1 MDKYEYKVRLQ
12 EIKDLIAKGEYV
24 EAASIADTIDWTR
37 VKSVMML
44 CTISDL
50 YKINRRLEDARDLL
64 LLAYDRY
71 PGGRSIVYSLCELF
85 IKMGDVVQAVEYY
98 KEFVQIAP
106 KDTGRYILQYK
117 LYEAQD
123 VSIEER
129 IEVLKELK
137 SKEYTEKWAYELA
150 YLYHRI
156 GLATKC
162 VEECD
167 ELILWFGEGRYVMK
181 AMELKML
188 HEPLTPSQEEKYAE
202 MKGEIVRQKAAEET
216 GEVYPEAPE
225 EEKPEEEVDE
235 SPTKEI
241 LMSDPDDIQVKVMNV
256 GQYDTI
262 NMQKELAANMK
273 ELWDQKTDK
282 EPEAEGDTDLQETKR
297 LDSLAD
303 ALEDFTMAE
312 TKVIETD
319 AVKEALNQPEEQG
332 EVFFGETSE
341 MTPVSVE
348 DGASEITEETLEQP
362 MEAEI
367 LPEEASF
374 DDTITAATEEP
385 DEEAASTAA
394 QTASGADET
403 GIAQAASA
411 AGMNASVSVG
421 EENVSAADLNV
432 SASAAENAEA
442 ISDVEAP
449 AQDGQGTVS
458 ETAAPKE
465 EIQEEITKEEEPET
479 VVLPTREIEEHIN
492 AQPAM
497 KPRIAATI
505 DPHKPLPEGMEKML
519 GMEYDGQISMVVP
532 EAEQVEKQITG
543 QISLEDVLAEWER
556 VKKENEQKRMEEVQ
570 QHILQQTGAMFT
582 EFEAATRDGLLEK
595 LEKGKTIP
603 ADEVEELEEY
613 QEPGQEDG
621 EDYEEPAG
629 QDEFLDESY
638 DDYEEPVE
646 NAEEYTGEE
655 DAFAEEAGEYAED
668 EAFDEDEAG
677 DYVEPVEAAEAE
689 EEFYE
694 EDADTADETDA
705 DDFEDAENDFDAD
718 DAEATGEGADEE
730 AAYETEADA
739 DEEAAEDINADSKAN
754 DKTAGKAGTDTD
766 AEDIDADGETA
777 EDEGADSETAEEAGT
792 DDAQDTETDAADAK
806 ETDAEPAE
814 EASADKA
821 DRKNVSRDAAAKGKK
836 APGQKNGKP
845 VRKAGGKE
853 QGRRLTAEEKEL
865 FGSYLQNKHTR
876 EQILNAIDKI
886 SLAAYTGNIILTGEE
901 GMDTL
906 TLAKKLMKEVQQTD
920 SNFSGK
926 IAKISSES
934 LNKKG
939 IAPVFDRIVNGAL
952 IIQKANKLTDD
963 SVKDMQKAMNQE
975 HKGMIVIL
983 EDTKGG
989 AHKLLKKHPEL
1000 KELFNIE
1007 IHVEALD
1014 NDSLVSYGR
1023 KYAEEQEYGMDEMG
1037 VLALHTCIAERQ
1049 TIDHIVTIEEVK
1061 DIIDDA
1067 IQHANKKT
1075 LGHFFDIIV
1084 AKRYDE
1090 EDRIILRENDFR

>member
-24 EAASIADTIDWTR
+24 EAASIADTIDWTK

-137 SKEYTEKWAYELA
+137 SKEYIEKWAYELA

-202 MKGEIVRQKAAEET
+202 MKGEIVRQKAAEEA
-216 GEVYPEAPE
+216 GEVYPETPE

-241 LMSDPDDIQVKVMNV
+241 LTSDPDDIQVKVMNV

-319 AVKEALNQPEEQG
+319 AVKEALNQSEEQG

-341 MTPVSVE
+341 MTPVSAE
-348 DGASEITEETLEQP
+348 ESSAEITEETLEQP
-362 MEAEI
+362 MEAPVQSGQSTV
-367 LPEEASF
+367 PEA
-374 DDTITAATEEP
+374 
-385 DEEAASTAA
+385 
-394 QTASGADET
+394 
-403 GIAQAASA
+403 
-411 AGMNASVSVG
+411 
-421 EENVSAADLNV
+421 
-432 SASAAENAEA
+432 
-442 ISDVEAP
+442 
-449 AQDGQGTVS
+449 
-458 ETAAPKE
+458 AAPKAE
-465 EIQEEITKEEEPET
+465 EPQEEAPQVEEPQEEELQEEALQEEEEPET
-479 VVLPTREIEEHIN
+479 VVLPAREIEEHIN
-492 AQPAM
+492 AQPVM

-603 ADEVEELEEY
+603 TDEVEELEEY
-613 QEPGQEDG
+613 QEPAQEDG
-621 EDYEEPAG
+621 EDYEEPAE

-646 NAEEYTGEE
+646 NTEEYTEESEAIDADIEVEKEPDAAAADTEVEEEPDAAAADIEVEEEPDAADTEAEGE
-655 DAFAEEAGEYAED
+655 AAEEAVDDAASDTEVGE
-668 EAFDEDEAG
+668 EADATEA
-677 DYVEPVEAAEAE
+677 AAEAV
-689 EEFYE
+689 
-694 EDADTADETDA
+694 EDDVKDAETDA
-705 DDFEDAENDFDAD
+705 
-718 DAEATGEGADEE
+718 
-730 AAYETEADA
+730 
-739 DEEAAEDINADSKAN
+739 
-754 DKTAGKAGTDTD
+754 
-766 AEDIDADGETA
+766 
-777 EDEGADSETAEEAGT
+777 
-792 DDAQDTETDAADAK
+792 
-806 ETDAEPAE
+806 
-814 EASADKA
+814 
-821 DRKNVSRDAAAKGKK
+821 VAKGKK
-836 APGQKNGKP
+836 APGQKKGKP
-845 VRKAGGKE
+845 VRKAGKE

-952 IIQKANKLTDD
+952 IIQKANKLSDD
-963 SVKDMQKAMNQE
+963 SVKDMQKVMNQE

-1067 IQHANKKT
+1067 IQHANRKT

>member
-137 SKEYTEKWAYELA
+137 SKEYIEKWAYELA

-202 MKGEIVRQKAAEET
+202 MKGEIVRQKAAEEA
-216 GEVYPEAPE
+216 GEVYPETPE

-241 LMSDPDDIQVKVMNV
+241 LTSDPDDIQVKVMNV

-319 AVKEALNQPEEQG
+319 AVKEALNQSEEQG

-341 MTPVSVE
+341 MTPVSAE
-348 DGASEITEETLEQP
+348 ESSAEITEETLEQP

-367 LPEEASF
+367 LPKEASF
-374 DDTITAATEEP
+374 DDNITAATEEP
-385 DEEAASTAA
+385 E
-394 QTASGADET
+394 Q
-403 GIAQAASA
+403 
-411 AGMNASVSVG
+411 V
-421 EENVSAADLNV
+421 
-432 SASAAENAEA
+432 
-442 ISDVEAP
+442 
-449 AQDGQGTVS
+449 GQGTAS
-458 ETAAPKE
+458 ETTAPKAE
-465 EIQEEITKEEEPET
+465 EIREEITEEEEPET
-479 VVLPTREIEEHIN
+479 VVLPTKEIEEHIN

-603 ADEVEELEEY
+603 TDEVEELEEY
-613 QEPGQEDG
+613 QEPAQEDG
-621 EDYEEPAG
+621 EDYEDSAE

-646 NAEEYTGEE
+646 NTEEYMEE
-655 DAFAEEAGEYAED
+655 SEAINAD
-668 EAFDEDEAG
+668 T
-677 DYVEPVEAAEAE
+677 EAE
-689 EEFYE
+689 EEP
-694 EDADTADETDA
+694 
-705 DDFEDAENDFDAD
+705 
-718 DAEATGEGADEE
+718 
-730 AAYETEADA
+730 
-739 DEEAAEDINADSKAN
+739 
-754 DKTAGKAGTDTD
+754 
-766 AEDIDADGETA
+766 
-777 EDEGADSETAEEAGT
+777 
-792 DDAQDTETDAADAK
+792 DAADADI
-806 ETDAEPAE
+806 EVEEEPDAADADIEVEEEPDTADAEAEGEAAE
-814 EASADKA
+814 EAVDDTAAEKA
-821 DRKNVSRDAAAKGKK
+821 GTEEPDAADADTEVGEEPDATAADTEAGEEADATEAAAEAVEDDVKDAETDAKGKK
-836 APGQKNGKP
+836 APGQKKGKP
-845 VRKAGGKE
+845 VRKAGKE

-952 IIQKANKLTDD
+952 IIQKANKLSDD
-963 SVKDMQKAMNQE
+963 SVKDMQKVMNQE

-983 EDTKGG
+983 EDTRGG

-1007 IHVEALD
+1007 IYVEALD

-1067 IQHANKKT
+1067 IQHANRKT

>member
-24 EAASIADTIDWTR
+24 EAASIADTIDWTK

-137 SKEYTEKWAYELA
+137 SKEYIEKWAYELA

-202 MKGEIVRQKAAEET
+202 MKGEMVRQKAAEEA

-241 LMSDPDDIQVKVMNV
+241 LTSDPDDIQVKVMNV

-319 AVKEALNQPEEQG
+319 AVKEALNQSEEQG

-341 MTPVSVE
+341 MTPVSAE
-348 DGASEITEETLEQP
+348 ESSAEITEETLEQP

-367 LPEEASF
+367 LPKEASF
-374 DDTITAATEEP
+374 DDNITAATEEP
-385 DEEAASTAA
+385 E
-394 QTASGADET
+394 Q
-403 GIAQAASA
+403 
-411 AGMNASVSVG
+411 V
-421 EENVSAADLNV
+421 
-432 SASAAENAEA
+432 
-442 ISDVEAP
+442 
-449 AQDGQGTVS
+449 GQGTAS
-458 ETAAPKE
+458 ETTAPKAE
-465 EIQEEITKEEEPET
+465 EIREEITEEEEPET
-479 VVLPTREIEEHIN
+479 VVLPTKEIEEHIN

-603 ADEVEELEEY
+603 TDEVEELEEY
-613 QEPGQEDG
+613 YEPAQEDG
-621 EDYEEPAG
+621 ENYEELAE
-629 QDEFLDESY
+629 QDEFLDDSY

-646 NAEEYTGEE
+646 NTEEYTEEPDTAATEAEGE
-655 DAFAEEAGEYAED
+655 AAEEAVDDAAADIEVEEEPDAADTEAE
-668 EAFDEDEAG
+668 G
-677 DYVEPVEAAEAE
+677 EAAEEAADDAAADIEVE
-689 EEFYE
+689 EEP
-694 EDADTADETDA
+694 DTADAAAEAVEDDVKDAETDA
-705 DDFEDAENDFDAD
+705 
-718 DAEATGEGADEE
+718 
-730 AAYETEADA
+730 
-739 DEEAAEDINADSKAN
+739 
-754 DKTAGKAGTDTD
+754 
-766 AEDIDADGETA
+766 
-777 EDEGADSETAEEAGT
+777 
-792 DDAQDTETDAADAK
+792 
-806 ETDAEPAE
+806 
-814 EASADKA
+814 
-821 DRKNVSRDAAAKGKK
+821 VAKGKK
-836 APGQKNGKP
+836 APGQKKGKP
-845 VRKAGGKE
+845 VRKAGKE

-952 IIQKANKLTDD
+952 IIQKANKLSDD
-963 SVKDMQKAMNQE
+963 SVKDMQKVMNQE

-1067 IQHANKKT
+1067 IQHANRKT

>member
-24 EAASIADTIDWTR
+24 EAASIADTIDWTK

-137 SKEYTEKWAYELA
+137 SKEYIEKWAYELA

-202 MKGEIVRQKAAEET
+202 MKGEIVRQKAAEEA

-241 LMSDPDDIQVKVMNV
+241 LTSDPDDIQVKVMNV

-282 EPEAEGDTDLQETKR
+282 EPEAEGDTDLRETKR

-319 AVKEALNQPEEQG
+319 AVKEALNQSEEQG

-341 MTPVSVE
+341 MTPVSAE
-348 DGASEITEETLEQP
+348 ESSAEITEETLEQP
-362 MEAEI
+362 MEAPVQSGQSTV
-367 LPEEASF
+367 PEA
-374 DDTITAATEEP
+374 
-385 DEEAASTAA
+385 
-394 QTASGADET
+394 
-403 GIAQAASA
+403 
-411 AGMNASVSVG
+411 
-421 EENVSAADLNV
+421 
-432 SASAAENAEA
+432 
-442 ISDVEAP
+442 
-449 AQDGQGTVS
+449 
-458 ETAAPKE
+458 AAPKAE
-465 EIQEEITKEEEPET
+465 EKQEAEEPQEEEPET
-479 VVLPTREIEEHIN
+479 VGLPAREIEEHIN
-492 AQPAM
+492 AQPVM

-603 ADEVEELEEY
+603 TDEVEELEEY
-613 QEPGQEDG
+613 YEPAQEDG
-621 EDYEEPAG
+621 ENYEEPAE

-646 NAEEYTGEE
+646 NTEEYTEE
-655 DAFAEEAGEYAED
+655 SEAIDAD
-668 EAFDEDEAG
+668 T
-677 DYVEPVEAAEAE
+677 EAE
-689 EEFYE
+689 EEP
-694 EDADTADETDA
+694 
-705 DDFEDAENDFDAD
+705 
-718 DAEATGEGADEE
+718 
-730 AAYETEADA
+730 
-739 DEEAAEDINADSKAN
+739 
-754 DKTAGKAGTDTD
+754 
-766 AEDIDADGETA
+766 
-777 EDEGADSETAEEAGT
+777 
-792 DDAQDTETDAADAK
+792 DAADADI
-806 ETDAEPAE
+806 EVEEEPNAADADTEVEEEPDAT
-814 EASADKA
+814 
-821 DRKNVSRDAAAKGKK
+821 DAAAEAVEDDVKDAETEAVVKDKK
-836 APGQKNGKP
+836 APGQKKDKP
-845 VRKAGGKE
+845 VRKAGKE

-952 IIQKANKLTDD
+952 IIQKANKLSDD
-963 SVKDMQKAMNQE
+963 SVKDMQKVMNQE

-983 EDTKGG
+983 EDTRGG

-1067 IQHANKKT
+1067 IQHANRKT

>member
-24 EAASIADTIDWTR
+24 EAASIADTIDWTK

-137 SKEYTEKWAYELA
+137 SKEYIEKWAYELA

-202 MKGEIVRQKAAEET
+202 MKGEIVRQKAAEEA

-241 LMSDPDDIQVKVMNV
+241 LTSDPDDIQVKVMNV

-319 AVKEALNQPEEQG
+319 AVKEALNQSEEQG

-341 MTPVSVE
+341 MTPVSAE
-348 DGASEITEETLEQP
+348 ESSAEITEETLEQP
-362 MEAEI
+362 MEAPVQSGQSTV
-367 LPEEASF
+367 PEA
-374 DDTITAATEEP
+374 
-385 DEEAASTAA
+385 
-394 QTASGADET
+394 
-403 GIAQAASA
+403 
-411 AGMNASVSVG
+411 
-421 EENVSAADLNV
+421 
-432 SASAAENAEA
+432 
-442 ISDVEAP
+442 
-449 AQDGQGTVS
+449 
-458 ETAAPKE
+458 AAPKAE
-465 EIQEEITKEEEPET
+465 EKQEEEPQEEEPQT
-479 VVLPTREIEEHIN
+479 VVLPAREIEEHIN
-492 AQPAM
+492 AQPVM

-603 ADEVEELEEY
+603 TDEVEELEEY
-613 QEPGQEDG
+613 YEPAQEDG
-621 EDYEEPAG
+621 ENYEEPAE

-646 NAEEYTGEE
+646 NTEEYTEE
-655 DAFAEEAGEYAED
+655 SEAIDAD
-668 EAFDEDEAG
+668 T
-677 DYVEPVEAAEAE
+677 EAE
-689 EEFYE
+689 EEPDATDAAAE
-694 EDADTADETDA
+694 AVEDDVKDAETDA
-705 DDFEDAENDFDAD
+705 VVKD
-718 DAEATGEGADEE
+718 
-730 AAYETEADA
+730 
-739 DEEAAEDINADSKAN
+739 
-754 DKTAGKAGTDTD
+754 
-766 AEDIDADGETA
+766 
-777 EDEGADSETAEEAGT
+777 
-792 DDAQDTETDAADAK
+792 
-806 ETDAEPAE
+806 
-814 EASADKA
+814 
-821 DRKNVSRDAAAKGKK
+821 KK
-836 APGQKNGKP
+836 APGQKKGKP
-845 VRKAGGKE
+845 VRKAGKE
-853 QGRRLTAEEKEL
+853 QGRKLTAEEKEL

-952 IIQKANKLTDD
+952 IIQKANKLSDD
-963 SVKDMQKAMNQE
+963 SVKDMQKVMNQE

-1067 IQHANKKT
+1067 IQHANRKT

>member
-24 EAASIADTIDWTR
+24 EAASIADTIDWTK

-137 SKEYTEKWAYELA
+137 SKEYIEKWAYELA

-319 AVKEALNQPEEQG
+319 AVKEALNQSEEKG

-341 MTPVSVE
+341 MTPVSAE
-348 DGASEITEETLEQP
+348 KSSAEITEETLEQP
-362 MEAEI
+362 MEVPVQSGQSTV
-367 LPEEASF
+367 PEA
-374 DDTITAATEEP
+374 
-385 DEEAASTAA
+385 
-394 QTASGADET
+394 
-403 GIAQAASA
+403 
-411 AGMNASVSVG
+411 
-421 EENVSAADLNV
+421 
-432 SASAAENAEA
+432 
-442 ISDVEAP
+442 
-449 AQDGQGTVS
+449 
-458 ETAAPKE
+458 AAPKAE
-465 EIQEEITKEEEPET
+465 EKQEAGEPQEEEPQEEEPQT
-479 VVLPTREIEEHIN
+479 VVLPAREIEEHIN
-492 AQPAM
+492 AQPVM

-603 ADEVEELEEY
+603 TDEVEELEEY
-613 QEPGQEDG
+613 YEPAQEDG
-621 EDYEEPAG
+621 ENYEEPAE

-646 NAEEYTGEE
+646 NTEEYTEE
-655 DAFAEEAGEYAED
+655 PNA
-668 EAFDEDEAG
+668 
-677 DYVEPVEAAEAE
+677 
-689 EEFYE
+689 
-694 EDADTADETDA
+694 
-705 DDFEDAENDFDAD
+705 
-718 DAEATGEGADEE
+718 
-730 AAYETEADA
+730 ADA
-739 DEEAAEDINADSKAN
+739 DIEVEEEP
-754 DKTAGKAGTDTD
+754 
-766 AEDIDADGETA
+766 
-777 EDEGADSETAEEAGT
+777 
-792 DDAQDTETDAADAK
+792 DAADADIEVEEEPDTADAEAEGEAAEEAVDDTAAEK
-806 ETDAEPAE
+806 AGTEEPDAADADTEVEEEPDATEAAEEAVEDDVKDAETDA
-814 EASADKA
+814 
-821 DRKNVSRDAAAKGKK
+821 VVKGKK
-836 APGQKNGKP
+836 APGQNKDKP
-845 VRKAGGKE
+845 VRKAGKE

-952 IIQKANKLTDD
+952 IIQKANKLSDD
-963 SVKDMQKAMNQE
+963 SVKDMQKVMNQE

-983 EDTKGG
+983 EDTRGG

-1067 IQHANKKT
+1067 IQHANRKT

>member
-137 SKEYTEKWAYELA
+137 SKEYIEKWAYELA

-202 MKGEIVRQKAAEET
+202 MKGEIVRQKAAEEA
-216 GEVYPEAPE
+216 GEVYPETPE

-241 LMSDPDDIQVKVMNV
+241 LTSDPDDIQVKVMNV

-319 AVKEALNQPEEQG
+319 AVKEALNQSEEQG

-341 MTPVSVE
+341 MTPVSAE
-348 DGASEITEETLEQP
+348 ESSAEITEETLEQP
-362 MEAEI
+362 MEAPVQSGQSTV
-367 LPEEASF
+367 PEA
-374 DDTITAATEEP
+374 
-385 DEEAASTAA
+385 
-394 QTASGADET
+394 
-403 GIAQAASA
+403 
-411 AGMNASVSVG
+411 
-421 EENVSAADLNV
+421 
-432 SASAAENAEA
+432 
-442 ISDVEAP
+442 
-449 AQDGQGTVS
+449 
-458 ETAAPKE
+458 AAPKAE
-465 EIQEEITKEEEPET
+465 EKQEAEEPQEEEPQEEEPQT
-479 VVLPTREIEEHIN
+479 VVLPAREIEEHIN
-492 AQPAM
+492 AQPVM

-613 QEPGQEDG
+613 YEPAQEDG
-621 EDYEEPAG
+621 ENYEEPAE

-646 NAEEYTGEE
+646 NTEEYTEEPDTADIEVEEEPDAADTEAEGE
-655 DAFAEEAGEYAED
+655 AVEEAVDDAAADTEAEGEAVE
-668 EAFDEDEAG
+668 EAVDDT
-677 DYVEPVEAAEAE
+677 AADTEAE
-689 EEFYE
+689 EEPDAV
-694 EDADTADETDA
+694 DADTEAEEEPDAAAADTEAEEEPDATEAAAEAVEDDVKDAETDA
-705 DDFEDAENDFDAD
+705 
-718 DAEATGEGADEE
+718 
-730 AAYETEADA
+730 
-739 DEEAAEDINADSKAN
+739 
-754 DKTAGKAGTDTD
+754 
-766 AEDIDADGETA
+766 
-777 EDEGADSETAEEAGT
+777 
-792 DDAQDTETDAADAK
+792 
-806 ETDAEPAE
+806 
-814 EASADKA
+814 
-821 DRKNVSRDAAAKGKK
+821 VAKGKK
-836 APGQKNGKP
+836 APGQKKGKP
-845 VRKAGGKE
+845 VRKAGKE

-952 IIQKANKLTDD
+952 IIQKANKLSDD
-963 SVKDMQKAMNQE
+963 SVKDMQKVMNQE

-1067 IQHANKKT
+1067 IQHANRKT

>member
-137 SKEYTEKWAYELA
+137 SKEYIEKWAYELA

-202 MKGEIVRQKAAEET
+202 MKGEIVRQKAAEEA

-241 LMSDPDDIQVKVMNV
+241 LTSDPDDIQVKVMNV

-319 AVKEALNQPEEQG
+319 AVKEALNQSEEQG

-341 MTPVSVE
+341 MTPVSAE
-348 DGASEITEETLEQP
+348 ESSAEITEETLEQP
-362 MEAEI
+362 MEAPVQSGQSTV
-367 LPEEASF
+367 PEA
-374 DDTITAATEEP
+374 
-385 DEEAASTAA
+385 
-394 QTASGADET
+394 
-403 GIAQAASA
+403 
-411 AGMNASVSVG
+411 
-421 EENVSAADLNV
+421 
-432 SASAAENAEA
+432 
-442 ISDVEAP
+442 
-449 AQDGQGTVS
+449 
-458 ETAAPKE
+458 AAPKAE
-465 EIQEEITKEEEPET
+465 EKQEAEEPQEEEPET
-479 VVLPTREIEEHIN
+479 VVLPAREIEEHIN
-492 AQPAM
+492 AQPVM

-603 ADEVEELEEY
+603 TDEVEELEEY
-613 QEPGQEDG
+613 YEPTQEDG
-621 EDYEEPAG
+621 EDYEEPAE

-646 NAEEYTGEE
+646 NTEEYTEE
-655 DAFAEEAGEYAED
+655 SEAIDAD
-668 EAFDEDEAG
+668 T
-677 DYVEPVEAAEAE
+677 EAE
-689 EEFYE
+689 EEP
-694 EDADTADETDA
+694 
-705 DDFEDAENDFDAD
+705 
-718 DAEATGEGADEE
+718 
-730 AAYETEADA
+730 
-739 DEEAAEDINADSKAN
+739 
-754 DKTAGKAGTDTD
+754 
-766 AEDIDADGETA
+766 
-777 EDEGADSETAEEAGT
+777 
-792 DDAQDTETDAADAK
+792 DAADADI
-806 ETDAEPAE
+806 EVEEEPDAADADTEVEEEPDTAEAEAEGEAAE
-814 EASADKA
+814 EAVDDTAAEKAVTEEPDATDADTEVEEEPDTTDA
-821 DRKNVSRDAAAKGKK
+821 DTEVGEEADATEAAAEAVEDDVKDAETDAKGKK
-836 APGQKNGKP
+836 APGQKKGKP
-845 VRKAGGKE
+845 VRKAGKE

-952 IIQKANKLTDD
+952 IIQKANKLSDD
-963 SVKDMQKAMNQE
+963 SVKDMQKVMNQE

-983 EDTKGG
+983 EDTRGG

-1067 IQHANKKT
+1067 IQHANRKT

>member
-24 EAASIADTIDWTR
+24 EAASIADTIDWTK

-137 SKEYTEKWAYELA
+137 SKEYIEKWAYELA

-202 MKGEIVRQKAAEET
+202 MKGEIVRQKAAEEA
-216 GEVYPEAPE
+216 GEVYPETPE

-241 LMSDPDDIQVKVMNV
+241 LTSDPDDIQVKVMNV

-319 AVKEALNQPEEQG
+319 AVKEALNQSEEQG

-341 MTPVSVE
+341 MTPVSE
-348 DGASEITEETLEQP
+348 EKSSAEITEETLEQP
-362 MEAEI
+362 MEAPVQSGQSTV
-367 LPEEASF
+367 PEA
-374 DDTITAATEEP
+374 
-385 DEEAASTAA
+385 
-394 QTASGADET
+394 
-403 GIAQAASA
+403 
-411 AGMNASVSVG
+411 
-421 EENVSAADLNV
+421 
-432 SASAAENAEA
+432 
-442 ISDVEAP
+442 
-449 AQDGQGTVS
+449 
-458 ETAAPKE
+458 AAPKAE
-465 EIQEEITKEEEPET
+465 EKQEAGEPQEEEPQEEEPQT
-479 VVLPTREIEEHIN
+479 VVLPAREIEEHIN
-492 AQPAM
+492 AQPVM

-603 ADEVEELEEY
+603 TDEVEELEEY
-613 QEPGQEDG
+613 YEPAQEDG
-621 EDYEEPAG
+621 EDYEEPAE

-646 NAEEYTGEE
+646 NTEEYTEESEAIDADTEAEEEPDAADADIEVEEEPDAAAADTEVEEEPDTADAEAEGE
-655 DAFAEEAGEYAED
+655 AAEEAVDDTAAEK
-668 EAFDEDEAG
+668 AG
-677 DYVEPVEAAEAE
+677 TEEPDAADAEAE
-689 EEFYE
+689 EEP
-694 EDADTADETDA
+694 DT
-705 DDFEDAENDFDAD
+705 
-718 DAEATGEGADEE
+718 
-730 AAYETEADA
+730 
-739 DEEAAEDINADSKAN
+739 
-754 DKTAGKAGTDTD
+754 TDTD
-766 AEDIDADGETA
+766 T
-777 EDEGADSETAEEAGT
+777 EAGEEP
-792 DDAQDTETDAADAK
+792 DATDAAAEAVEDDVKDA
-806 ETDAEPAE
+806 ETD
-814 EASADKA
+814 
-821 DRKNVSRDAAAKGKK
+821 AKGKK
-836 APGQKNGKP
+836 APGQKKGKP
-845 VRKAGGKE
+845 VRKAGKE

-952 IIQKANKLTDD
+952 IIQKANKLSDD
-963 SVKDMQKAMNQE
+963 SVKDMQKVMNQE

-983 EDTKGG
+983 EDTRGG

-1067 IQHANKKT
+1067 IQHANRKT

>member
-137 SKEYTEKWAYELA
+137 SKEYIEKWAYELA

-167 ELILWFGEGRYVMK
+167 EMILWFGEGRYVMK

-202 MKGEIVRQKAAEET
+202 MKGEIVRQKAAEEA
-216 GEVYPEAPE
+216 GEVYPETPE

-241 LMSDPDDIQVKVMNV
+241 LTSDPDDIQVKVMNV

-319 AVKEALNQPEEQG
+319 AVKEALNQSEEQG

-341 MTPVSVE
+341 MTPVSAE
-348 DGASEITEETLEQP
+348 ESSAEITEGTLEQP
-362 MEAEI
+362 MEA
-367 LPEEASF
+367 PVQSGQ
-374 DDTITAATEEP
+374 
-385 DEEAASTAA
+385 STVPVA
-394 QTASGADET
+394 
-403 GIAQAASA
+403 
-411 AGMNASVSVG
+411 
-421 EENVSAADLNV
+421 
-432 SASAAENAEA
+432 
-442 ISDVEAP
+442 
-449 AQDGQGTVS
+449 
-458 ETAAPKE
+458 AAPKAE
-465 EIQEEITKEEEPET
+465 EPQEEALQEEELQEEELQEEEPET
-479 VVLPTREIEEHIN
+479 VVLPAREIEEHIN
-492 AQPAM
+492 AQPVM

-613 QEPGQEDG
+613 HEPAQEDG
-621 EDYEEPAG
+621 ENYEEPAE

-646 NAEEYTGEE
+646 NTEEYTEE
-655 DAFAEEAGEYAED
+655 SDAIAVD
-668 EAFDEDEAG
+668 T
-677 DYVEPVEAAEAE
+677 EAE
-689 EEFYE
+689 EEL
-694 EDADTADETDA
+694 DTADTDI
-705 DDFEDAENDFDAD
+705 EV
-718 DAEATGEGADEE
+718 GEEP
-730 AAYETEADA
+730 
-739 DEEAAEDINADSKAN
+739 
-754 DKTAGKAGTDTD
+754 
-766 AEDIDADGETA
+766 
-777 EDEGADSETAEEAGT
+777 
-792 DDAQDTETDAADAK
+792 DAADADTEVEEEPDAADTEAEGEAAEEAVDDAAADTEVEEEPDAADTEAEGEAAEEAVDDAAADTEVEEEPDATDAAAEAVEDDVK
-806 ETDAEPAE
+806 DAETDA
-814 EASADKA
+814 
-821 DRKNVSRDAAAKGKK
+821 VAKGKK
-836 APGQKNGKP
+836 APGQKKGKP
-845 VRKAGGKE
+845 VRKAGKE

-952 IIQKANKLTDD
+952 IIQKANKLSDD
-963 SVKDMQKAMNQE
+963 SVKDMQKVMNQE

-1067 IQHANKKT
+1067 IQHANRKT

>member
-137 SKEYTEKWAYELA
+137 SKEYIEKWAYELA

-202 MKGEIVRQKAAEET
+202 MKGEIVRQKAAEEA
-216 GEVYPEAPE
+216 GEVYPETPE

-241 LMSDPDDIQVKVMNV
+241 LTSDPDDIQVKVMNV

-297 LDSLAD
+297 LDSLED

-319 AVKEALNQPEEQG
+319 AVKEALNQSEEQG

-341 MTPVSVE
+341 MTPVSAE
-348 DGASEITEETLEQP
+348 ESSAEITEETLEQP
-362 MEAEI
+362 MEA
-367 LPEEASF
+367 PVHSGQ
-374 DDTITAATEEP
+374 
-385 DEEAASTAA
+385 STVPVA
-394 QTASGADET
+394 
-403 GIAQAASA
+403 
-411 AGMNASVSVG
+411 
-421 EENVSAADLNV
+421 
-432 SASAAENAEA
+432 
-442 ISDVEAP
+442 
-449 AQDGQGTVS
+449 
-458 ETAAPKE
+458 AAPKAE
-465 EIQEEITKEEEPET
+465 EPQEEVPQEEVPQEEVPQEEEPET
-479 VVLPTREIEEHIN
+479 VVLPAREIEEHIN
-492 AQPAM
+492 AQPVM

-613 QEPGQEDG
+613 HEPAQEDG
-621 EDYEEPAG
+621 EDYEEPAE
-629 QDEFLDESY
+629 QDEFFDESY

-646 NAEEYTGEE
+646 NTEEYTEEPDTADTEVEEEPDTAAADIEVEEEPDAADTEAEGE
-655 DAFAEEAGEYAED
+655 AAEEAVDDADADTE
-668 EAFDEDEAG
+668 
-677 DYVEPVEAAEAE
+677 VEEEPDATDAAAEAV
-689 EEFYE
+689 
-694 EDADTADETDA
+694 EDDVKDAETDA
-705 DDFEDAENDFDAD
+705 
-718 DAEATGEGADEE
+718 
-730 AAYETEADA
+730 
-739 DEEAAEDINADSKAN
+739 
-754 DKTAGKAGTDTD
+754 
-766 AEDIDADGETA
+766 
-777 EDEGADSETAEEAGT
+777 
-792 DDAQDTETDAADAK
+792 
-806 ETDAEPAE
+806 
-814 EASADKA
+814 
-821 DRKNVSRDAAAKGKK
+821 VAKGKK
-836 APGQKNGKP
+836 APGQKKGKP
-845 VRKAGGKE
+845 VRKAGKE

-952 IIQKANKLTDD
+952 IIQKANKLSDD
-963 SVKDMQKAMNQE
+963 SVKDMQKVMNQE

-1067 IQHANKKT
+1067 IQHANRKT

>member
-24 EAASIADTIDWTR
+24 EAASIADTIDWTK

-137 SKEYTEKWAYELA
+137 SKEYIEKWAYELA

-202 MKGEIVRQKAAEET
+202 MKGEIVRQKAAEEA

-241 LMSDPDDIQVKVMNV
+241 LTSDPDDIQVKVMNV

-319 AVKEALNQPEEQG
+319 AVKEALNQSEEQG

-341 MTPVSVE
+341 MTPVSAE
-348 DGASEITEETLEQP
+348 ESSAEITEETLEQP
-362 MEAEI
+362 MEAPI
-367 LPEEASF
+367 QSGQSTVPEA
-374 DDTITAATEEP
+374 
-385 DEEAASTAA
+385 
-394 QTASGADET
+394 
-403 GIAQAASA
+403 
-411 AGMNASVSVG
+411 
-421 EENVSAADLNV
+421 
-432 SASAAENAEA
+432 
-442 ISDVEAP
+442 
-449 AQDGQGTVS
+449 
-458 ETAAPKE
+458 AAPKAE
-465 EIQEEITKEEEPET
+465 EKQEAEEPQEEEPET
-479 VVLPTREIEEHIN
+479 VVLPAREIEEHIN
-492 AQPAM
+492 AQPVM

-603 ADEVEELEEY
+603 TDEVEELEEY
-613 QEPGQEDG
+613 YEPAQEDG
-621 EDYEEPAG
+621 EDYEEPAE

-646 NAEEYTGEE
+646 NTEEYTEE
-655 DAFAEEAGEYAED
+655 SEAIDAD
-668 EAFDEDEAG
+668 T
-677 DYVEPVEAAEAE
+677 EAE
-689 EEFYE
+689 EEPNAADADIEVE
-694 EDADTADETDA
+694 EEPNAADADTEVEEEPDTA
-705 DDFEDAENDFDAD
+705 
-718 DAEATGEGADEE
+718 DAEAEG
-730 AAYETEADA
+730 
-739 DEEAAEDINADSKAN
+739 EAAEEAVDD
-754 DKTAGKAGTDTD
+754 TAAEKAGT
-766 AEDIDADGETA
+766 
-777 EDEGADSETAEEAGT
+777 EEP
-792 DDAQDTETDAADAK
+792 DAADADTEVEEEPDATDADTEAGEEPDATDAAAEAVEDDVK
-806 ETDAEPAE
+806 DAETDAVVK
-814 EASADKA
+814 D
-821 DRKNVSRDAAAKGKK
+821 KK
-836 APGQKNGKP
+836 APRQKKGKP
-845 VRKAGGKE
+845 VRKAGKE

-952 IIQKANKLTDD
+952 IIQKASKLSDD
-963 SVKDMQKAMNQE
+963 SVKDMQKVMNQE

-983 EDTKGG
+983 EDTRGG

-1067 IQHANKKT
+1067 IQHANRKT

>member
-24 EAASIADTIDWTR
+24 EAASIADTIDWTK

-137 SKEYTEKWAYELA
+137 SKEYIEKWAYELA

-202 MKGEIVRQKAAEET
+202 MKGEIVRQKAAEEA
-216 GEVYPEAPE
+216 GEVYPETPE

-241 LMSDPDDIQVKVMNV
+241 LTSDPDDIQVKVMNV

-319 AVKEALNQPEEQG
+319 AVKEALNQSEEQG

-341 MTPVSVE
+341 MTPVSAE
-348 DGASEITEETLEQP
+348 ESSAEITEETLEQP
-362 MEAEI
+362 MEAPVQSGQSTV
-367 LPEEASF
+367 PEA
-374 DDTITAATEEP
+374 
-385 DEEAASTAA
+385 
-394 QTASGADET
+394 
-403 GIAQAASA
+403 
-411 AGMNASVSVG
+411 
-421 EENVSAADLNV
+421 
-432 SASAAENAEA
+432 
-442 ISDVEAP
+442 
-449 AQDGQGTVS
+449 
-458 ETAAPKE
+458 AAPKAE
-465 EIQEEITKEEEPET
+465 EKQEEEPQEEEPQT
-479 VVLPTREIEEHIN
+479 VVLPAREIEEHIN
-492 AQPAM
+492 AQPVM

-603 ADEVEELEEY
+603 SDEVEELEEY
-613 QEPGQEDG
+613 YEPAQEDG
-621 EDYEEPAG
+621 EDYEEPAE

-646 NAEEYTGEE
+646 NTEEYTEE
-655 DAFAEEAGEYAED
+655 SEAIDAD
-668 EAFDEDEAG
+668 T
-677 DYVEPVEAAEAE
+677 EAE
-689 EEFYE
+689 EEPNAAAADTEAE
-694 EDADTADETDA
+694 EEPDAADADTEEEEEVDAADAEAAGEAAEEAVDDTAAEKAGTEEPDAADTEAEEEADTADA
-705 DDFEDAENDFDAD
+705 DTEV
-718 DAEATGEGADEE
+718 GE
-730 AAYETEADA
+730 EADA
-739 DEEAAEDINADSKAN
+739 TEAAAEAVEDDVK
-754 DKTAGKAGTDTD
+754 D
-766 AEDIDADGETA
+766 AE
-777 EDEGADSETAEEAGT
+777 T
-792 DDAQDTETDAADAK
+792 D
-806 ETDAEPAE
+806 
-814 EASADKA
+814 
-821 DRKNVSRDAAAKGKK
+821 AKGKK
-836 APGQKNGKP
+836 APGQKKGKP
-845 VRKAGGKE
+845 VRKAGKE
-853 QGRRLTAEEKEL
+853 QGRRFTAEEKEL

-952 IIQKANKLTDD
+952 IIQKANKLSDD
-963 SVKDMQKAMNQE
+963 SVKDMQKVMNQE

-983 EDTKGG
+983 EDTRGG

-1067 IQHANKKT
+1067 IQHANRKT

>member
-24 EAASIADTIDWTR
+24 EAASIADTIDWTK

-137 SKEYTEKWAYELA
+137 SKEYIEKWAYELA

-202 MKGEIVRQKAAEET
+202 MKGEIVRQKAAEEA
-216 GEVYPEAPE
+216 GEVYPETPE

-241 LMSDPDDIQVKVMNV
+241 LTSDPDDIQVKVMNV

-319 AVKEALNQPEEQG
+319 AVKEALNQSEEQG

-341 MTPVSVE
+341 MTPVSAE
-348 DGASEITEETLEQP
+348 ESSAEITEETLEQP
-362 MEAEI
+362 MEAPVQSGQSTV
-367 LPEEASF
+367 PEA
-374 DDTITAATEEP
+374 
-385 DEEAASTAA
+385 
-394 QTASGADET
+394 
-403 GIAQAASA
+403 
-411 AGMNASVSVG
+411 
-421 EENVSAADLNV
+421 
-432 SASAAENAEA
+432 
-442 ISDVEAP
+442 
-449 AQDGQGTVS
+449 
-458 ETAAPKE
+458 AAPKAE
-465 EIQEEITKEEEPET
+465 EKQEAEEPQEEEPET
-479 VVLPTREIEEHIN
+479 VVLPTKEIEEHIN

-603 ADEVEELEEY
+603 TDEVEELEEY
-613 QEPGQEDG
+613 YEPAQEDG
-621 EDYEEPAG
+621 EDYEDSAE

-646 NAEEYTGEE
+646 NTEEYTEE
-655 DAFAEEAGEYAED
+655 SEAIDADTEVEEEPDAAAADIE
-668 EAFDEDEAG
+668 
-677 DYVEPVEAAEAE
+677 VEEEPDAAAADIEAE
-689 EEFYE
+689 EE
-694 EDADTADETDA
+694 A
-705 DDFEDAENDFDAD
+705 
-718 DAEATGEGADEE
+718 
-730 AAYETEADA
+730 
-739 DEEAAEDINADSKAN
+739 
-754 DKTAGKAGTDTD
+754 
-766 AEDIDADGETA
+766 
-777 EDEGADSETAEEAGT
+777 
-792 DDAQDTETDAADAK
+792 DAADA
-806 ETDAEPAE
+806 EAAGEAAE
-814 EASADKA
+814 EAVDDTAAEKA
-821 DRKNVSRDAAAKGKK
+821 GTEEPDAADTEAEEEADATDADTEVGEEADATEAAAEAVEDDVKDAETDAKGKK
-836 APGQKNGKP
+836 APGQKKGKP
-845 VRKAGGKE
+845 VRKAGKE

-952 IIQKANKLTDD
+952 IIQKANKLSDD
-963 SVKDMQKAMNQE
+963 SVKDMQKVMNQE

-983 EDTKGG
+983 EDTRGG

-1067 IQHANKKT
+1067 IQHANRKT

>member
-24 EAASIADTIDWTR
+24 EAASIADTIDWTK

-137 SKEYTEKWAYELA
+137 SKEYIEKWAYELA

-202 MKGEIVRQKAAEET
+202 MKGKIVRQKAAEEA
-216 GEVYPEAPE
+216 GEVYPETPE

-241 LMSDPDDIQVKVMNV
+241 LTSDPDDIQVKVMNV

-319 AVKEALNQPEEQG
+319 AVKEALNQSEEQG

-341 MTPVSVE
+341 MTPVSAE
-348 DGASEITEETLEQP
+348 ESSAEITEETLEQP
-362 MEAEI
+362 I
-367 LPEEASF
+367 
-374 DDTITAATEEP
+374 
-385 DEEAASTAA
+385 
-394 QTASGADET
+394 
-403 GIAQAASA
+403 
-411 AGMNASVSVG
+411 
-421 EENVSAADLNV
+421 
-432 SASAAENAEA
+432 
-442 ISDVEAP
+442 EAP
-449 AQDGQGTVS
+449 VQSGQSTVP
-458 ETAAPKE
+458 EAAAPKAE
-465 EIQEEITKEEEPET
+465 EKQEEEPQEEEPQT
-479 VVLPTREIEEHIN
+479 VVLPAREIEEHIN
-492 AQPAM
+492 AQPVM

-603 ADEVEELEEY
+603 TDEVEELEEY
-613 QEPGQEDG
+613 YEPAQEDG
-621 EDYEEPAG
+621 EDYEEPAE

-646 NAEEYTGEE
+646 NTEEYTEE
-655 DAFAEEAGEYAED
+655 SEAI
-668 EAFDEDEAG
+668 
-677 DYVEPVEAAEAE
+677 AADTEAE
-689 EEFYE
+689 EEPDAADIEVE
-694 EDADTADETDA
+694 EEPDTAAADTEVEEEPDTADAEAEGEAAEEAVDDTAAEKAGTEEPDAAAADTEVEEEPDTTDADTEVEEEPDATDAAAEAVEDDVKDAETDA
-705 DDFEDAENDFDAD
+705 
-718 DAEATGEGADEE
+718 
-730 AAYETEADA
+730 
-739 DEEAAEDINADSKAN
+739 
-754 DKTAGKAGTDTD
+754 
-766 AEDIDADGETA
+766 
-777 EDEGADSETAEEAGT
+777 
-792 DDAQDTETDAADAK
+792 
-806 ETDAEPAE
+806 
-814 EASADKA
+814 
-821 DRKNVSRDAAAKGKK
+821 VVKGKK
-836 APGQKNGKP
+836 APGQKKGKP
-845 VRKAGGKE
+845 VRKAGKE

-952 IIQKANKLTDD
+952 IIQKANKLSDD
-963 SVKDMQKAMNQE
+963 SVKDMQKVMNQE

-1067 IQHANKKT
+1067 IQHANRKT

>member
-24 EAASIADTIDWTR
+24 EAASIADTIDWTK

-137 SKEYTEKWAYELA
+137 SKEYIEKWAYELA

-202 MKGEIVRQKAAEET
+202 MKGEIVRQKAAEEA
-216 GEVYPEAPE
+216 GEVYPETPE

-241 LMSDPDDIQVKVMNV
+241 LTSDPDDIQVKVMNV

-319 AVKEALNQPEEQG
+319 AVKEALNQSEEQG

-341 MTPVSVE
+341 MTPVSAE
-348 DGASEITEETLEQP
+348 ESSAEITEETLEQP
-362 MEAEI
+362 MEAPVQSGQSTV
-367 LPEEASF
+367 PEA
-374 DDTITAATEEP
+374 
-385 DEEAASTAA
+385 
-394 QTASGADET
+394 
-403 GIAQAASA
+403 
-411 AGMNASVSVG
+411 
-421 EENVSAADLNV
+421 
-432 SASAAENAEA
+432 
-442 ISDVEAP
+442 
-449 AQDGQGTVS
+449 
-458 ETAAPKE
+458 AAPKAE
-465 EIQEEITKEEEPET
+465 EKQEEEPQEEEPQT
-479 VVLPTREIEEHIN
+479 VVLPAREIEEHIN
-492 AQPAM
+492 AQPVM

-603 ADEVEELEEY
+603 TDEVEELEEY
-613 QEPGQEDG
+613 YEPTQEDG
-621 EDYEEPAG
+621 EDYEEPAE

-646 NAEEYTGEE
+646 NTEEYTEE
-655 DAFAEEAGEYAED
+655 PDAAD
-668 EAFDEDEAG
+668 T
-677 DYVEPVEAAEAE
+677 EAE
-689 EEFYE
+689 EEP
-694 EDADTADETDA
+694 
-705 DDFEDAENDFDAD
+705 
-718 DAEATGEGADEE
+718 
-730 AAYETEADA
+730 
-739 DEEAAEDINADSKAN
+739 
-754 DKTAGKAGTDTD
+754 
-766 AEDIDADGETA
+766 
-777 EDEGADSETAEEAGT
+777 
-792 DDAQDTETDAADAK
+792 DAADADT
-806 ETDAEPAE
+806 EAEEEPDAADADTEVEEEPDTADAEAEGEAAE
-814 EASADKA
+814 EAVDDTAAEKA
-821 DRKNVSRDAAAKGKK
+821 GTEEPDAADTEAEEEVEAIDADTEVGEEADATEAAAKAVEDDVKDAETDAKGKK
-836 APGQKNGKP
+836 APGQKKGKP
-845 VRKAGGKE
+845 VRKAGKE

-952 IIQKANKLTDD
+952 IIQKANKLSDD
-963 SVKDMQKAMNQE
+963 SVKDMQKVMNQE

-983 EDTKGG
+983 EDTRGG

-1067 IQHANKKT
+1067 IQHANRKT

>member
-24 EAASIADTIDWTR
+24 EAASIADTIDWTK

-137 SKEYTEKWAYELA
+137 SKEYIEKWAYELA

-319 AVKEALNQPEEQG
+319 AVKEALNQSEEQG

-341 MTPVSVE
+341 MTPVSAE
-348 DGASEITEETLEQP
+348 ESSAEITEETLEQP
-362 MEAEI
+362 MEAPVQSGQSTV
-367 LPEEASF
+367 PEA
-374 DDTITAATEEP
+374 
-385 DEEAASTAA
+385 
-394 QTASGADET
+394 
-403 GIAQAASA
+403 
-411 AGMNASVSVG
+411 
-421 EENVSAADLNV
+421 
-432 SASAAENAEA
+432 
-442 ISDVEAP
+442 
-449 AQDGQGTVS
+449 
-458 ETAAPKE
+458 AAPKAE
-465 EIQEEITKEEEPET
+465 EKQEAEEPQEEEPQT
-479 VVLPTREIEEHIN
+479 VVLPAREIEEHIN
-492 AQPAM
+492 AQPVM

-603 ADEVEELEEY
+603 TDEVEELEEY
-613 QEPGQEDG
+613 YEPAQEDG
-621 EDYEEPAG
+621 EDYEEPAE

-646 NAEEYTGEE
+646 NTEEYTEE
-655 DAFAEEAGEYAED
+655 SEAI
-668 EAFDEDEAG
+668 
-677 DYVEPVEAAEAE
+677 AADTEAE
-689 EEFYE
+689 EEPNAAAADIEVE
-694 EDADTADETDA
+694 EEPDAAAADTEVEEEPDTADAEAEGEAAEEAVDDTAAEKAGTEEPDAAAADTEVEEEPDTTDADTEVEEEPDATDAAAEAVEDDVKDAETDA
-705 DDFEDAENDFDAD
+705 
-718 DAEATGEGADEE
+718 
-730 AAYETEADA
+730 
-739 DEEAAEDINADSKAN
+739 
-754 DKTAGKAGTDTD
+754 
-766 AEDIDADGETA
+766 
-777 EDEGADSETAEEAGT
+777 
-792 DDAQDTETDAADAK
+792 
-806 ETDAEPAE
+806 
-814 EASADKA
+814 
-821 DRKNVSRDAAAKGKK
+821 VVKGKK
-836 APGQKNGKP
+836 APGQKKGKP
-845 VRKAGGKE
+845 VRKAGKE

-952 IIQKANKLTDD
+952 IIQKANKLSDD
-963 SVKDMQKAMNQE
+963 SVKDMQKVMNQE

-983 EDTKGG
+983 EDTRGG

-1067 IQHANKKT
+1067 IQHANRKT

>member
-137 SKEYTEKWAYELA
+137 SKEYIEKWAYELA

-202 MKGEIVRQKAAEET
+202 MKGEIVRQKAAEEA
-216 GEVYPEAPE
+216 GEVYSETPE

-241 LMSDPDDIQVKVMNV
+241 LTSDPDDIQVKVMNV

-319 AVKEALNQPEEQG
+319 AVKEALNQSEEQG

-341 MTPVSVE
+341 MTPVSAE
-348 DGASEITEETLEQP
+348 ESSAEITEETLEQP
-362 MEAEI
+362 MEAPVQSGQSTV
-367 LPEEASF
+367 PEA
-374 DDTITAATEEP
+374 
-385 DEEAASTAA
+385 
-394 QTASGADET
+394 
-403 GIAQAASA
+403 
-411 AGMNASVSVG
+411 
-421 EENVSAADLNV
+421 
-432 SASAAENAEA
+432 
-442 ISDVEAP
+442 
-449 AQDGQGTVS
+449 
-458 ETAAPKE
+458 AAPKAE
-465 EIQEEITKEEEPET
+465 EPQEEELQEEEPQVEEPET
-479 VVLPTREIEEHIN
+479 VVLPAREIEEHIN
-492 AQPAM
+492 AQPVM

-613 QEPGQEDG
+613 HEPAQEDG
-621 EDYEEPAG
+621 ENYEELAE

-646 NAEEYTGEE
+646 NTEEYTEEPDTADTEAEGE
-655 DAFAEEAGEYAED
+655 AAEEAVDDAVADIEVEEEPD
-668 EAFDEDEAG
+668 TTEA
-677 DYVEPVEAAEAE
+677 AAEAV
-689 EEFYE
+689 
-694 EDADTADETDA
+694 EDDVKDAETDA
-705 DDFEDAENDFDAD
+705 
-718 DAEATGEGADEE
+718 
-730 AAYETEADA
+730 
-739 DEEAAEDINADSKAN
+739 
-754 DKTAGKAGTDTD
+754 
-766 AEDIDADGETA
+766 
-777 EDEGADSETAEEAGT
+777 
-792 DDAQDTETDAADAK
+792 
-806 ETDAEPAE
+806 
-814 EASADKA
+814 
-821 DRKNVSRDAAAKGKK
+821 VAKGKK
-836 APGQKNGKP
+836 APGQKKGKP
-845 VRKAGGKE
+845 VRKAGKE

-952 IIQKANKLTDD
+952 IIQKANKLSDD
-963 SVKDMQKAMNQE
+963 SVKDMQKVMNQE

-1067 IQHANKKT
+1067 IQHANRKT

>member
-24 EAASIADTIDWTR
+24 EAASIADTIDWTK

-137 SKEYTEKWAYELA
+137 SKEYIEKWAYELA

-202 MKGEIVRQKAAEET
+202 MKGEIVRQKAAEEA
-216 GEVYPEAPE
+216 GEVYPETPE

-241 LMSDPDDIQVKVMNV
+241 LTSDPDDIQVKVMNV

-319 AVKEALNQPEEQG
+319 AVKEALNQSEEQG

-341 MTPVSVE
+341 MTPVSAE
-348 DGASEITEETLEQP
+348 ESSAEITEETLEQP
-362 MEAEI
+362 MEAPVQSGQSTV
-367 LPEEASF
+367 PEA
-374 DDTITAATEEP
+374 
-385 DEEAASTAA
+385 
-394 QTASGADET
+394 
-403 GIAQAASA
+403 
-411 AGMNASVSVG
+411 
-421 EENVSAADLNV
+421 
-432 SASAAENAEA
+432 
-442 ISDVEAP
+442 
-449 AQDGQGTVS
+449 
-458 ETAAPKE
+458 AAPKAE
-465 EIQEEITKEEEPET
+465 EKQEAEEPET
-479 VVLPTREIEEHIN
+479 VVLPAREIEEHIN
-492 AQPAM
+492 AQPVM

-532 EAEQVEKQITG
+532 ETEQVEKQITG

-603 ADEVEELEEY
+603 TDEVEELEEY
-613 QEPGQEDG
+613 YEPAQEDG
-621 EDYEEPAG
+621 EDYEEPAE

-646 NAEEYTGEE
+646 NTEEYTEE
-655 DAFAEEAGEYAED
+655 S
-668 EAFDEDEAG
+668 
-677 DYVEPVEAAEAE
+677 EAAAADIEVE
-689 EEFYE
+689 EEP
-694 EDADTADETDA
+694 DTAD
-705 DDFEDAENDFDAD
+705 
-718 DAEATGEGADEE
+718 
-730 AAYETEADA
+730 
-739 DEEAAEDINADSKAN
+739 
-754 DKTAGKAGTDTD
+754 
-766 AEDIDADGETA
+766 A
-777 EDEGADSETAEEAGT
+777 EDEGEAVDDTAAEKAGT
-792 DDAQDTETDAADAK
+792 EEPNAAAADTEVEEEPDTTDADTEVEEEPDATDAAAEAVEDDVKDAETDAVVKD
-806 ETDAEPAE
+806 
-814 EASADKA
+814 
-821 DRKNVSRDAAAKGKK
+821 KK
-836 APGQKNGKP
+836 APGQKKGKP
-845 VRKAGGKE
+845 VRKAGKE

-952 IIQKANKLTDD
+952 IIQKANKLSDD
-963 SVKDMQKAMNQE
+963 SVKDMQKVMNQE

-983 EDTKGG
+983 EDTRGG

-1067 IQHANKKT
+1067 IQHANRKT

>member
-24 EAASIADTIDWTR
+24 EAASIADTIDWTK

-137 SKEYTEKWAYELA
+137 SKEYIEKWAYELA

-202 MKGEIVRQKAAEET
+202 MKGEIVRQKAAEEA

-241 LMSDPDDIQVKVMNV
+241 LTSDPDDIQVKVMNV

-319 AVKEALNQPEEQG
+319 AVKEALNQSEEQG

-341 MTPVSVE
+341 MTPVSAE
-348 DGASEITEETLEQP
+348 ESSAEITEETLEQP
-362 MEAEI
+362 MEAPVQSGQSTV
-367 LPEEASF
+367 PEA
-374 DDTITAATEEP
+374 
-385 DEEAASTAA
+385 
-394 QTASGADET
+394 
-403 GIAQAASA
+403 
-411 AGMNASVSVG
+411 
-421 EENVSAADLNV
+421 
-432 SASAAENAEA
+432 
-442 ISDVEAP
+442 
-449 AQDGQGTVS
+449 
-458 ETAAPKE
+458 AAPKAE
-465 EIQEEITKEEEPET
+465 EKQEAEEPQEEEPET
-479 VVLPTREIEEHIN
+479 VVLPAREIEEHIN
-492 AQPAM
+492 AQPVM

-603 ADEVEELEEY
+603 TDEVEELEEY
-613 QEPGQEDG
+613 YEPAQEDG
-621 EDYEEPAG
+621 ENYEEPAE

-646 NAEEYTGEE
+646 NTEEYTEE
-655 DAFAEEAGEYAED
+655 SEAIDAD
-668 EAFDEDEAG
+668 T
-677 DYVEPVEAAEAE
+677 EAE
-689 EEFYE
+689 EEP
-694 EDADTADETDA
+694 
-705 DDFEDAENDFDAD
+705 
-718 DAEATGEGADEE
+718 
-730 AAYETEADA
+730 
-739 DEEAAEDINADSKAN
+739 
-754 DKTAGKAGTDTD
+754 
-766 AEDIDADGETA
+766 
-777 EDEGADSETAEEAGT
+777 
-792 DDAQDTETDAADAK
+792 DAADADIEVEEEPNAADADTEVEEEPDTADAEAEGEAAEEAVDDTAAEK
-806 ETDAEPAE
+806 AGTEEPDATDADIEVEEEPDTADADTEVEEEPDTTDAAAEAVEDDVKDAETDA
-814 EASADKA
+814 
-821 DRKNVSRDAAAKGKK
+821 VVKGKK
-836 APGQKNGKP
+836 APGQKKGKP
-845 VRKAGGKE
+845 VRKAGKE

-906 TLAKKLMKEVQQTD
+906 TLAKKLMREVQQTD

-952 IIQKANKLTDD
+952 IIQKASKLSDD
-963 SVKDMQKAMNQE
+963 SVKDMQKVMNQE

-983 EDTKGG
+983 EDTRGG

-1067 IQHANKKT
+1067 IQHANRKT

>member
-24 EAASIADTIDWTR
+24 EAASIADTIDWTK

-137 SKEYTEKWAYELA
+137 SKEYIEKWAYELA

-202 MKGEIVRQKAAEET
+202 MKGEIVRQKAAEEA
-216 GEVYPEAPE
+216 GEVYPETPE

-241 LMSDPDDIQVKVMNV
+241 LTSDPDDIQVKVMNV

-319 AVKEALNQPEEQG
+319 AVKEALNQSEEQG

-341 MTPVSVE
+341 MTPVSAE
-348 DGASEITEETLEQP
+348 ESSAEITEETLEQP
-362 MEAEI
+362 MEAPVQSGQSTV
-367 LPEEASF
+367 PEA
-374 DDTITAATEEP
+374 
-385 DEEAASTAA
+385 
-394 QTASGADET
+394 
-403 GIAQAASA
+403 
-411 AGMNASVSVG
+411 
-421 EENVSAADLNV
+421 
-432 SASAAENAEA
+432 
-442 ISDVEAP
+442 
-449 AQDGQGTVS
+449 
-458 ETAAPKE
+458 AAPKAE
-465 EIQEEITKEEEPET
+465 EKQEEEPQEEEPQT
-479 VVLPTREIEEHIN
+479 VVLPAREIEEHIN
-492 AQPAM
+492 AQPVM

-603 ADEVEELEEY
+603 TDEVEELEEY
-613 QEPGQEDG
+613 YEPTQEDG
-621 EDYEEPAG
+621 EDYEEPAE

-646 NAEEYTGEE
+646 NTEEYTEE
-655 DAFAEEAGEYAED
+655 PDAAATEAESEAAEEAVDDAAADIE
-668 EAFDEDEAG
+668 
-677 DYVEPVEAAEAE
+677 VEEEPDAAAADIEAE
-689 EEFYE
+689 EEPDTADAEAEGEAAE
-694 EDADTADETDA
+694 EAVDDTAAEKAGTEEPDAADTEAEEEVEAIDADTEV
-705 DDFEDAENDFDAD
+705 
-718 DAEATGEGADEE
+718 GE
-730 AAYETEADA
+730 EADA
-739 DEEAAEDINADSKAN
+739 TEAAAKAVEDDVK
-754 DKTAGKAGTDTD
+754 D
-766 AEDIDADGETA
+766 AE
-777 EDEGADSETAEEAGT
+777 T
-792 DDAQDTETDAADAK
+792 D
-806 ETDAEPAE
+806 
-814 EASADKA
+814 
-821 DRKNVSRDAAAKGKK
+821 AKGKK
-836 APGQKNGKP
+836 APGQKKGKP
-845 VRKAGGKE
+845 VRKAGKE
-853 QGRRLTAEEKEL
+853 QDRRFTAEEKEL

-952 IIQKANKLTDD
+952 IIQKANKLSDD
-963 SVKDMQKAMNQE
+963 SVKDMQKVMNQE

-983 EDTKGG
+983 EDTRGG

-1067 IQHANKKT
+1067 IQHANRKT

>member
-24 EAASIADTIDWTR
+24 EAASIADTIDWTK

-137 SKEYTEKWAYELA
+137 SKEYIEKWAYELA

-241 LMSDPDDIQVKVMNV
+241 LTSDPDDIQVKVMNV

-319 AVKEALNQPEEQG
+319 AVKEALNQSEEQG

-341 MTPVSVE
+341 MTPVSAE
-348 DGASEITEETLEQP
+348 ESSAEITEETLEQP

-367 LPEEASF
+367 LPKEASF
-374 DDTITAATEEP
+374 DDNITAATEEP
-385 DEEAASTAA
+385 E
-394 QTASGADET
+394 Q
-403 GIAQAASA
+403 
-411 AGMNASVSVG
+411 V
-421 EENVSAADLNV
+421 
-432 SASAAENAEA
+432 
-442 ISDVEAP
+442 
-449 AQDGQGTVS
+449 GQGTAS
-458 ETAAPKE
+458 ETTAPKAE
-465 EIQEEITKEEEPET
+465 EIREEITEEEEPET
-479 VVLPTREIEEHIN
+479 VVLPTKEIEEHIN

-603 ADEVEELEEY
+603 TDEVEELEEY
-613 QEPGQEDG
+613 QEPAQEDG
-621 EDYEEPAG
+621 EDYEDSAE

-646 NAEEYTGEE
+646 NTEEYMEE
-655 DAFAEEAGEYAED
+655 SEAINAD
-668 EAFDEDEAG
+668 T
-677 DYVEPVEAAEAE
+677 EAE
-689 EEFYE
+689 EEP
-694 EDADTADETDA
+694 
-705 DDFEDAENDFDAD
+705 
-718 DAEATGEGADEE
+718 
-730 AAYETEADA
+730 
-739 DEEAAEDINADSKAN
+739 
-754 DKTAGKAGTDTD
+754 
-766 AEDIDADGETA
+766 
-777 EDEGADSETAEEAGT
+777 
-792 DDAQDTETDAADAK
+792 DAADADI
-806 ETDAEPAE
+806 EVEEEPDAADADIEVEEEPDTADAEAEGEAAE
-814 EASADKA
+814 EAVDDTAAEKA
-821 DRKNVSRDAAAKGKK
+821 GTEEPDAADADTEVGEEPDATAADTEAGEEADATEAAAEAVEDDVKDAETDAKGKK
-836 APGQKNGKP
+836 APGQKKGKP
-845 VRKAGGKE
+845 VRKAGKE

-952 IIQKANKLTDD
+952 IIQKANKLSDD
-963 SVKDMQKAMNQE
+963 SVKDMQKVMNQE

-983 EDTKGG
+983 EDTRGG

-1067 IQHANKKT
+1067 IQHANRKT

>member
-137 SKEYTEKWAYELA
+137 SKEYIEKWAYELA

-202 MKGEIVRQKAAEET
+202 MKGEIVRQKAAEEA
-216 GEVYPEAPE
+216 GEVYPETPE

-241 LMSDPDDIQVKVMNV
+241 LTSDPDDIQVKVMNV

-319 AVKEALNQPEEQG
+319 AVKEALNQSEEQG

-341 MTPVSVE
+341 MTPVSAE
-348 DGASEITEETLEQP
+348 ESSAEITEETLEQP
-362 MEAEI
+362 MEA
-367 LPEEASF
+367 PVQSGQ
-374 DDTITAATEEP
+374 
-385 DEEAASTAA
+385 STVPVA
-394 QTASGADET
+394 
-403 GIAQAASA
+403 
-411 AGMNASVSVG
+411 
-421 EENVSAADLNV
+421 
-432 SASAAENAEA
+432 
-442 ISDVEAP
+442 
-449 AQDGQGTVS
+449 
-458 ETAAPKE
+458 AAPKAE
-465 EIQEEITKEEEPET
+465 EPQEEVPQEEVPQEEVPQEEEPET
-479 VVLPTREIEEHIN
+479 VVLPAREIEEHIN
-492 AQPAM
+492 AQPVM

-532 EAEQVEKQITG
+532 ETEQVEKQITG

-613 QEPGQEDG
+613 HEPAQEDG
-621 EDYEEPAG
+621 EDYEEPAE
-629 QDEFLDESY
+629 QDEFFDESY

-646 NAEEYTGEE
+646 NTEEYTEEPDTADTEAEGE
-655 DAFAEEAGEYAED
+655 AAEEAVDDAAADTEVEEESDAAATEAE
-668 EAFDEDEAG
+668 G
-677 DYVEPVEAAEAE
+677 EAAEEAVDDA
-689 EEFYE
+689 
-694 EDADTADETDA
+694 DADTEVEEEPDATDAAAEAVEDDVKDAETDA
-705 DDFEDAENDFDAD
+705 
-718 DAEATGEGADEE
+718 
-730 AAYETEADA
+730 
-739 DEEAAEDINADSKAN
+739 
-754 DKTAGKAGTDTD
+754 
-766 AEDIDADGETA
+766 
-777 EDEGADSETAEEAGT
+777 
-792 DDAQDTETDAADAK
+792 
-806 ETDAEPAE
+806 
-814 EASADKA
+814 
-821 DRKNVSRDAAAKGKK
+821 VAKGKK
-836 APGQKNGKP
+836 APGQKKGKP
-845 VRKAGGKE
+845 VRKAGKE

-952 IIQKANKLTDD
+952 IIQKANKLSDD
-963 SVKDMQKAMNQE
+963 SVKDMQKVMNQE

-983 EDTKGG
+983 EDTRGG

-1067 IQHANKKT
+1067 IQHANRKT

>member
-137 SKEYTEKWAYELA
+137 SKEYIEKWAYELA

-202 MKGEIVRQKAAEET
+202 MKGEIVRQKAAEEA
-216 GEVYPEAPE
+216 GEVYPETPE

-241 LMSDPDDIQVKVMNV
+241 LTSDPDDIQVKVMNV

-319 AVKEALNQPEEQG
+319 AVKEALNQSEEQG

-341 MTPVSVE
+341 MTPVSAE
-348 DGASEITEETLEQP
+348 ESSAEITEETLEQP
-362 MEAEI
+362 MEAPVQSGQSTV
-367 LPEEASF
+367 PEA
-374 DDTITAATEEP
+374 
-385 DEEAASTAA
+385 
-394 QTASGADET
+394 
-403 GIAQAASA
+403 
-411 AGMNASVSVG
+411 
-421 EENVSAADLNV
+421 
-432 SASAAENAEA
+432 
-442 ISDVEAP
+442 
-449 AQDGQGTVS
+449 
-458 ETAAPKE
+458 AAPKAE
-465 EIQEEITKEEEPET
+465 EPQEEALQEEVLQEEVLQEEEPET
-479 VVLPTREIEEHIN
+479 VVLPAREIEEHIN
-492 AQPAM
+492 AQPVM

-613 QEPGQEDG
+613 HEPAQEDG
-621 EDYEEPAG
+621 ENYEELAE
-629 QDEFLDESY
+629 QDEFLDDSY

-646 NAEEYTGEE
+646 NTEEYTEE
-655 DAFAEEAGEYAED
+655 SEAIA
-668 EAFDEDEAG
+668 AG
-677 DYVEPVEAAEAE
+677 SEAE
-689 EEFYE
+689 EEP
-694 EDADTADETDA
+694 
-705 DDFEDAENDFDAD
+705 
-718 DAEATGEGADEE
+718 
-730 AAYETEADA
+730 
-739 DEEAAEDINADSKAN
+739 
-754 DKTAGKAGTDTD
+754 
-766 AEDIDADGETA
+766 
-777 EDEGADSETAEEAGT
+777 
-792 DDAQDTETDAADAK
+792 DAADAEAEGEAVEEAVDDADADIEVEEEPDDTDTEAESEAAEEAVDDAAADTEVEEEPDAADTEAEGEAAEEAVDDAAADTEVEEEPDATDAAAEAVEDDVK
-806 ETDAEPAE
+806 DAETDA
-814 EASADKA
+814 
-821 DRKNVSRDAAAKGKK
+821 VAKGKK
-836 APGQKNGKP
+836 APGQKKGKP
-845 VRKAGGKE
+845 VRKAGKE
-853 QGRRLTAEEKEL
+853 QGRRLTTEEKEL

-952 IIQKANKLTDD
+952 IIQKANKLSDD
-963 SVKDMQKAMNQE
+963 SVKDMQKVMNQE

-1067 IQHANKKT
+1067 IQHANRKT

>member
-137 SKEYTEKWAYELA
+137 SKEYIEKWAYELA

-202 MKGEIVRQKAAEET
+202 MKGEIVRQKAAEEA
-216 GEVYPEAPE
+216 GEVYPETPE

-241 LMSDPDDIQVKVMNV
+241 LTSDPDDIQVKVMNV

-319 AVKEALNQPEEQG
+319 AVKEALNQSEEQG

-341 MTPVSVE
+341 MTPVSAE
-348 DGASEITEETLEQP
+348 ESSAEITEETLEQP
-362 MEAEI
+362 MEAPVQSGQSTV
-367 LPEEASF
+367 PEA
-374 DDTITAATEEP
+374 
-385 DEEAASTAA
+385 
-394 QTASGADET
+394 
-403 GIAQAASA
+403 
-411 AGMNASVSVG
+411 
-421 EENVSAADLNV
+421 
-432 SASAAENAEA
+432 
-442 ISDVEAP
+442 
-449 AQDGQGTVS
+449 
-458 ETAAPKE
+458 AAPKAE
-465 EIQEEITKEEEPET
+465 EPQEEVPQEEEEPET
-479 VVLPTREIEEHIN
+479 VVLPAREIEEHIN
-492 AQPAM
+492 AQPVM

-613 QEPGQEDG
+613 HEPAQEDG
-621 EDYEEPAG
+621 ENYEELAE

-646 NAEEYTGEE
+646 NTEEYTEEPDAADTEAEGE
-655 DAFAEEAGEYAED
+655 AAEEAVDDAAADIEVEEEPDTAAADIEVEEEPDTADTEAEGEAAEEAVDNAAADTEVEEEPDAADTEAED
-668 EAFDEDEAG
+668 EAAEEAV
-677 DYVEPVEAAEAE
+677 DDAAADTEVEEEPDATEAAAEAV
-689 EEFYE
+689 
-694 EDADTADETDA
+694 EDDVKDAETDA
-705 DDFEDAENDFDAD
+705 
-718 DAEATGEGADEE
+718 
-730 AAYETEADA
+730 
-739 DEEAAEDINADSKAN
+739 
-754 DKTAGKAGTDTD
+754 
-766 AEDIDADGETA
+766 
-777 EDEGADSETAEEAGT
+777 
-792 DDAQDTETDAADAK
+792 
-806 ETDAEPAE
+806 
-814 EASADKA
+814 
-821 DRKNVSRDAAAKGKK
+821 VAKGKK
-836 APGQKNGKP
+836 APGQKKGKP
-845 VRKAGGKE
+845 VRKAGKE

-952 IIQKANKLTDD
+952 IIQKANKLSDD
-963 SVKDMQKAMNQE
+963 SVKDMQKVMNQE

-983 EDTKGG
+983 EDTRGG

-1067 IQHANKKT
+1067 IQHANRKT

>member
-24 EAASIADTIDWTR
+24 EAASIADTIDWTK

-137 SKEYTEKWAYELA
+137 SKEYIEKWAYELA

-202 MKGEIVRQKAAEET
+202 MKGEIVRQKAAEEA
-216 GEVYPEAPE
+216 GEAYPEAPE
-225 EEKPEEEVDE
+225 EERPEEEVDE

-241 LMSDPDDIQVKVMNV
+241 LTSDPDDIQVKVMNV

-319 AVKEALNQPEEQG
+319 AVKEALNQSEEQG

-341 MTPVSVE
+341 MTPVSAE
-348 DGASEITEETLEQP
+348 ESSAEITEETLEQP
-362 MEAEI
+362 MEAPVQSGQSTV
-367 LPEEASF
+367 PEA
-374 DDTITAATEEP
+374 
-385 DEEAASTAA
+385 
-394 QTASGADET
+394 
-403 GIAQAASA
+403 
-411 AGMNASVSVG
+411 
-421 EENVSAADLNV
+421 
-432 SASAAENAEA
+432 
-442 ISDVEAP
+442 
-449 AQDGQGTVS
+449 
-458 ETAAPKE
+458 AAPKAE
-465 EIQEEITKEEEPET
+465 EKQEAEEPQEEEPQT

-492 AQPAM
+492 AQPVM

-603 ADEVEELEEY
+603 TDEVEELEEY
-613 QEPGQEDG
+613 QEPAQEDG
-621 EDYEEPAG
+621 EDYEDSAE

-646 NAEEYTGEE
+646 NTEEYTEE
-655 DAFAEEAGEYAED
+655 SEAIDAD
-668 EAFDEDEAG
+668 T
-677 DYVEPVEAAEAE
+677 EAE
-689 EEFYE
+689 EEVE
-694 EDADTADETDA
+694 AIDADTE
-705 DDFEDAENDFDAD
+705 
-718 DAEATGEGADEE
+718 
-730 AAYETEADA
+730 
-739 DEEAAEDINADSKAN
+739 
-754 DKTAGKAGTDTD
+754 
-766 AEDIDADGETA
+766 
-777 EDEGADSETAEEAGT
+777 AEE
-792 DDAQDTETDAADAK
+792 EPDAADADT
-806 ETDAEPAE
+806 EVEEEPDTADAEAEGEAAE
-814 EASADKA
+814 EAVDDTAAEKA
-821 DRKNVSRDAAAKGKK
+821 GTEEPDAADTEAEEEVEAIDADTEVGEEADATEAAAKAVEDDVKDAETDAKGKK
-836 APGQKNGKP
+836 APGQKKGKP
-845 VRKAGGKE
+845 VRKAGKE
-853 QGRRLTAEEKEL
+853 QGRRFTAEEKEL

-952 IIQKANKLTDD
+952 IIQKANKLSDD
-963 SVKDMQKAMNQE
+963 SVKDMQKVMNQE

-983 EDTKGG
+983 EDTRGG

-1067 IQHANKKT
+1067 IQHANRKT

>member
-137 SKEYTEKWAYELA
+137 SKEYIEKWAYELA

-202 MKGEIVRQKAAEET
+202 MKGEIVRQKAAEEA
-216 GEVYPEAPE
+216 GEVYPETPE

-241 LMSDPDDIQVKVMNV
+241 LTSDPDDIQVKVMNV

-319 AVKEALNQPEEQG
+319 AVKEALNQSEEQG

-341 MTPVSVE
+341 MTPVSAE
-348 DGASEITEETLEQP
+348 ESSAEITEETLEQP
-362 MEAEI
+362 MEAPVRSGQSTV
-367 LPEEASF
+367 PEA
-374 DDTITAATEEP
+374 
-385 DEEAASTAA
+385 
-394 QTASGADET
+394 
-403 GIAQAASA
+403 
-411 AGMNASVSVG
+411 
-421 EENVSAADLNV
+421 
-432 SASAAENAEA
+432 
-442 ISDVEAP
+442 
-449 AQDGQGTVS
+449 
-458 ETAAPKE
+458 AAPKAE
-465 EIQEEITKEEEPET
+465 EKQEAEEPQEEEPQEEVLQEEVLQEEEPET
-479 VVLPTREIEEHIN
+479 VVLPAREIEEHIN
-492 AQPAM
+492 AQPVM

-532 EAEQVEKQITG
+532 ETEQVEKQITG

-603 ADEVEELEEY
+603 TDEVEELEEY
-613 QEPGQEDG
+613 HEPAQEDG
-621 EDYEEPAG
+621 ENYEEPAE

-646 NAEEYTGEE
+646 NTEEYTEEPDTADIEVEEEPDAADTEAEGE
-655 DAFAEEAGEYAED
+655 AVEEAVDDAAADTEAEGEAVE
-668 EAFDEDEAG
+668 EAVDDT
-677 DYVEPVEAAEAE
+677 AADTEAE
-689 EEFYE
+689 EEPDAV
-694 EDADTADETDA
+694 DADTEAEEEPDAAAADTEAEEEPDATEAAAEAVEDDVKDAETDA
-705 DDFEDAENDFDAD
+705 
-718 DAEATGEGADEE
+718 
-730 AAYETEADA
+730 
-739 DEEAAEDINADSKAN
+739 
-754 DKTAGKAGTDTD
+754 
-766 AEDIDADGETA
+766 
-777 EDEGADSETAEEAGT
+777 
-792 DDAQDTETDAADAK
+792 
-806 ETDAEPAE
+806 
-814 EASADKA
+814 
-821 DRKNVSRDAAAKGKK
+821 VAKGKK
-836 APGQKNGKP
+836 APGQKKGKP
-845 VRKAGGKE
+845 VRKAGKE

-952 IIQKANKLTDD
+952 IIQKANKLSDD
-963 SVKDMQKAMNQE
+963 SVKDMQKVMNQE

-1067 IQHANKKT
+1067 IQHANRKT

>member
-24 EAASIADTIDWTR
+24 EAASIADTIDWTK

-137 SKEYTEKWAYELA
+137 SKEYIEKWAYELA

-202 MKGEIVRQKAAEET
+202 MKGEIVRQKAAEEA
-216 GEVYPEAPE
+216 GEVYPETPE

-241 LMSDPDDIQVKVMNV
+241 LTSDPDDIQVKVMNV

-319 AVKEALNQPEEQG
+319 AVKEALNQSEEQG

-341 MTPVSVE
+341 MTPVSAE
-348 DGASEITEETLEQP
+348 ESSAEITEETLEQP
-362 MEAEI
+362 MEAPVQSGQSTV
-367 LPEEASF
+367 PEA
-374 DDTITAATEEP
+374 
-385 DEEAASTAA
+385 
-394 QTASGADET
+394 
-403 GIAQAASA
+403 
-411 AGMNASVSVG
+411 
-421 EENVSAADLNV
+421 
-432 SASAAENAEA
+432 
-442 ISDVEAP
+442 
-449 AQDGQGTVS
+449 
-458 ETAAPKE
+458 AAPKAE
-465 EIQEEITKEEEPET
+465 EKQEAEEPQEEEPET
-479 VVLPTREIEEHIN
+479 VVLPAREIEEHIN
-492 AQPAM
+492 AQPVM

-532 EAEQVEKQITG
+532 ETEQVEKQITG

-603 ADEVEELEEY
+603 TDEVEELEEY
-613 QEPGQEDG
+613 YEPAQEDG
-621 EDYEEPAG
+621 EDYEEPAE

-646 NAEEYTGEE
+646 NTEEYTEE
-655 DAFAEEAGEYAED
+655 SEAIDADTEVEE
-668 EAFDEDEAG
+668 
-677 DYVEPVEAAEAE
+677 EPDATDAAAEAV
-689 EEFYE
+689 
-694 EDADTADETDA
+694 EDDVKDAETDA
-705 DDFEDAENDFDAD
+705 VVKD
-718 DAEATGEGADEE
+718 
-730 AAYETEADA
+730 
-739 DEEAAEDINADSKAN
+739 
-754 DKTAGKAGTDTD
+754 
-766 AEDIDADGETA
+766 
-777 EDEGADSETAEEAGT
+777 
-792 DDAQDTETDAADAK
+792 
-806 ETDAEPAE
+806 
-814 EASADKA
+814 
-821 DRKNVSRDAAAKGKK
+821 KK
-836 APGQKNGKP
+836 APGQKKGKP
-845 VRKAGGKE
+845 VRKAGKE

-952 IIQKANKLTDD
+952 IIQKANKLSDD
-963 SVKDMQKAMNQE
+963 SVKDMQKVMNQE

-983 EDTKGG
+983 EDTRGG

-1067 IQHANKKT
+1067 IQHANRKT

>member
-24 EAASIADTIDWTR
+24 EAASIADTIDWTK

-137 SKEYTEKWAYELA
+137 SKEYIEKWAYELA

-202 MKGEIVRQKAAEET
+202 MKGEIVRQKAAEEA
-216 GEVYPEAPE
+216 GEVYPETPE

-241 LMSDPDDIQVKVMNV
+241 LTSDPDDIQVKVMNV

-319 AVKEALNQPEEQG
+319 AVKEALNQSEEQG

-341 MTPVSVE
+341 MTPVSAE
-348 DGASEITEETLEQP
+348 ESSAEITEETLEQP
-362 MEAEI
+362 MEA
-367 LPEEASF
+367 
-374 DDTITAATEEP
+374 
-385 DEEAASTAA
+385 
-394 QTASGADET
+394 
-403 GIAQAASA
+403 
-411 AGMNASVSVG
+411 
-421 EENVSAADLNV
+421 
-432 SASAAENAEA
+432 
-442 ISDVEAP
+442 P
-449 AQDGQGTVS
+449 AQSGQSTVP
-458 ETAAPKE
+458 EAAAPKAE
-465 EIQEEITKEEEPET
+465 EKQEEEPQEEEPQT
-479 VVLPTREIEEHIN
+479 VVLPAREIEEHIN
-492 AQPAM
+492 AQPVM

-603 ADEVEELEEY
+603 TDEVEELEEY
-613 QEPGQEDG
+613 YEPAQEDG
-621 EDYEEPAG
+621 ENYEEPAE

-646 NAEEYTGEE
+646 NTEEYTEE
-655 DAFAEEAGEYAED
+655 SEAIDAD
-668 EAFDEDEAG
+668 T
-677 DYVEPVEAAEAE
+677 EAE
-689 EEFYE
+689 EEP
-694 EDADTADETDA
+694 
-705 DDFEDAENDFDAD
+705 
-718 DAEATGEGADEE
+718 
-730 AAYETEADA
+730 
-739 DEEAAEDINADSKAN
+739 
-754 DKTAGKAGTDTD
+754 
-766 AEDIDADGETA
+766 
-777 EDEGADSETAEEAGT
+777 
-792 DDAQDTETDAADAK
+792 DAADADIEVEEEPNAADADTEVEEEPDTTDAAAEAVEDDVK
-806 ETDAEPAE
+806 DAETDA
-814 EASADKA
+814 
-821 DRKNVSRDAAAKGKK
+821 VVKGKK
-836 APGQKNGKP
+836 APGQKKGKP
-845 VRKAGGKE
+845 VRKAGKE

-952 IIQKANKLTDD
+952 IIQKANKLSDD
-963 SVKDMQKAMNQE
+963 SVKDMQKVMNQE

-983 EDTKGG
+983 EDTRGG

-1067 IQHANKKT
+1067 IQHANRKT

>member
-24 EAASIADTIDWTR
+24 EAASIADTIDWTK

-137 SKEYTEKWAYELA
+137 SKEYIEKWAYELA

-319 AVKEALNQPEEQG
+319 AVKEALNQSEEQG

-341 MTPVSVE
+341 MTPVSAE
-348 DGASEITEETLEQP
+348 ESSAEITEETLEQP
-362 MEAEI
+362 MEA
-367 LPEEASF
+367 PVQSGQ
-374 DDTITAATEEP
+374 
-385 DEEAASTAA
+385 STVPVA
-394 QTASGADET
+394 
-403 GIAQAASA
+403 
-411 AGMNASVSVG
+411 
-421 EENVSAADLNV
+421 
-432 SASAAENAEA
+432 
-442 ISDVEAP
+442 
-449 AQDGQGTVS
+449 
-458 ETAAPKE
+458 AAPKAE
-465 EIQEEITKEEEPET
+465 EKQEAEEPQEEEPQT
-479 VVLPTREIEEHIN
+479 VVLPAREIEEHIN
-492 AQPAM
+492 AQPVM

-603 ADEVEELEEY
+603 TDEVEELEEY
-613 QEPGQEDG
+613 YEPAQEDG
-621 EDYEEPAG
+621 EDYEEPAE

-638 DDYEEPVE
+638 DDYEESVE
-646 NAEEYTGEE
+646 NTEEYTEESEAIDADTEEEEEPDAADADIEVEEEPDAAAADTEVEEEPDTADAEAEGE
-655 DAFAEEAGEYAED
+655 AAEEAVDDTAAEK
-668 EAFDEDEAG
+668 AG
-677 DYVEPVEAAEAE
+677 TEEPDAADAEAE
-689 EEFYE
+689 EEPDAT
-694 EDADTADETDA
+694 DADTEVGEEADATEAAEEAVEDDVKDAETDA
-705 DDFEDAENDFDAD
+705 
-718 DAEATGEGADEE
+718 
-730 AAYETEADA
+730 
-739 DEEAAEDINADSKAN
+739 
-754 DKTAGKAGTDTD
+754 
-766 AEDIDADGETA
+766 
-777 EDEGADSETAEEAGT
+777 
-792 DDAQDTETDAADAK
+792 
-806 ETDAEPAE
+806 
-814 EASADKA
+814 
-821 DRKNVSRDAAAKGKK
+821 VVKGKK
-836 APGQKNGKP
+836 APGQNKDKP
-845 VRKAGGKE
+845 VRKAGKE

-952 IIQKANKLTDD
+952 IIQKANKLSDD
-963 SVKDMQKAMNQE
+963 SVKDMQKVMNQE

-983 EDTKGG
+983 EDTRGG

-1067 IQHANKKT
+1067 IQHANRKT

>member
-137 SKEYTEKWAYELA
+137 SKEYIEKWAYELA

-202 MKGEIVRQKAAEET
+202 MKGEIVRQKAAEEA
-216 GEVYPEAPE
+216 GEVYPETPE

-241 LMSDPDDIQVKVMNV
+241 LTSDPDDIQVKVMNV

-319 AVKEALNQPEEQG
+319 AVKEALNQSEEQG

-341 MTPVSVE
+341 MTPVSAE
-348 DGASEITEETLEQP
+348 ESSAEITEETLEQP
-362 MEAEI
+362 MEA
-367 LPEEASF
+367 PVQSGQ
-374 DDTITAATEEP
+374 
-385 DEEAASTAA
+385 STVPVA
-394 QTASGADET
+394 
-403 GIAQAASA
+403 
-411 AGMNASVSVG
+411 
-421 EENVSAADLNV
+421 
-432 SASAAENAEA
+432 
-442 ISDVEAP
+442 
-449 AQDGQGTVS
+449 
-458 ETAAPKE
+458 AAPKAE
-465 EIQEEITKEEEPET
+465 ELQEEELQEEELQEEELQEEVLQEEEPET
-479 VVLPTREIEEHIN
+479 VVLPAREIEEHIN
-492 AQPAM
+492 AQPVM

-613 QEPGQEDG
+613 QEPAQEDG
-621 EDYEEPAG
+621 ENYEELAE

-646 NAEEYTGEE
+646 NTEEYTEEPDTAGTEAEGE
-655 DAFAEEAGEYAED
+655 AAEEAVDDAAADIEVEEEPDTADADIEVEEEPDAADTEAE
-668 EAFDEDEAG
+668 G
-677 DYVEPVEAAEAE
+677 EAAEEAVDNAAADTEVEEEPDAADTEAEGEAAE
-689 EEFYE
+689 EAV
-694 EDADTADETDA
+694 DDAAADTEVEEEPDATEAAAEAVEDDVKDAETDA
-705 DDFEDAENDFDAD
+705 
-718 DAEATGEGADEE
+718 
-730 AAYETEADA
+730 
-739 DEEAAEDINADSKAN
+739 
-754 DKTAGKAGTDTD
+754 
-766 AEDIDADGETA
+766 
-777 EDEGADSETAEEAGT
+777 
-792 DDAQDTETDAADAK
+792 
-806 ETDAEPAE
+806 
-814 EASADKA
+814 
-821 DRKNVSRDAAAKGKK
+821 VAKGKK
-836 APGQKNGKP
+836 APGQKKGKP
-845 VRKAGGKE
+845 VRKAGKE

-952 IIQKANKLTDD
+952 IIQKANKLSDD
-963 SVKDMQKAMNQE
+963 SVKDMQKVMNQE

-1067 IQHANKKT
+1067 IQHANRKT

>member
-24 EAASIADTIDWTR
+24 EAASIADTIDWTK

-137 SKEYTEKWAYELA
+137 SKEYIEKWAYELA

-202 MKGEIVRQKAAEET
+202 MKGEMVRQKAAEEA

-241 LMSDPDDIQVKVMNV
+241 LTSDPDDIQVKVMNV

-319 AVKEALNQPEEQG
+319 AVKEALNQSEEQG

-341 MTPVSVE
+341 MTPVSAE
-348 DGASEITEETLEQP
+348 ESSAEITEETLEQP

-367 LPEEASF
+367 LPKEASF
-374 DDTITAATEEP
+374 DDNITAATEEP
-385 DEEAASTAA
+385 E
-394 QTASGADET
+394 Q
-403 GIAQAASA
+403 
-411 AGMNASVSVG
+411 V
-421 EENVSAADLNV
+421 
-432 SASAAENAEA
+432 
-442 ISDVEAP
+442 
-449 AQDGQGTVS
+449 GQGTAS
-458 ETAAPKE
+458 ETTAPKAE
-465 EIQEEITKEEEPET
+465 EIREEITEEEEPET
-479 VVLPTREIEEHIN
+479 VVLPTKEIEEHIN

-603 ADEVEELEEY
+603 TDEVEELEEY
-613 QEPGQEDG
+613 YEPAQEDG
-621 EDYEEPAG
+621 EDYEEPAE

-646 NAEEYTGEE
+646 NTEEYTEE
-655 DAFAEEAGEYAED
+655 SEAI
-668 EAFDEDEAG
+668 
-677 DYVEPVEAAEAE
+677 AADTEAE
-689 EEFYE
+689 EEP
-694 EDADTADETDA
+694 DATDA
-705 DDFEDAENDFDAD
+705 DIEV
-718 DAEATGEGADEE
+718 EE
-730 AAYETEADA
+730 EP
-739 DEEAAEDINADSKAN
+739 
-754 DKTAGKAGTDTD
+754 
-766 AEDIDADGETA
+766 
-777 EDEGADSETAEEAGT
+777 
-792 DDAQDTETDAADAK
+792 DAADADI
-806 ETDAEPAE
+806 EVEEEPDAADAEAEGEAAE
-814 EASADKA
+814 EAVDDTAAEKA
-821 DRKNVSRDAAAKGKK
+821 GTEEPDAADTEAEEEPDATDADTEVGEEADATEAAAEAAKDDVKDAETDAKGKK
-836 APGQKNGKP
+836 APGQKKGKP
-845 VRKAGGKE
+845 VRKAGKE

-952 IIQKANKLTDD
+952 IIQKANKLSDD
-963 SVKDMQKAMNQE
+963 SIKDMQKVMNQE

-983 EDTKGG
+983 EDTRGG

-1067 IQHANKKT
+1067 IQHANRKT

>member
-137 SKEYTEKWAYELA
+137 SKEYIEKWAYELA

-202 MKGEIVRQKAAEET
+202 MKGEIVRQKAAEEA
-216 GEVYPEAPE
+216 GEVYPETPE

-241 LMSDPDDIQVKVMNV
+241 LTSDPDDIQVKVMNV

-319 AVKEALNQPEEQG
+319 AVKEALNQSEEQG

-341 MTPVSVE
+341 MTPVSAE
-348 DGASEITEETLEQP
+348 ESSAEITEETLEQP
-362 MEAEI
+362 MEA
-367 LPEEASF
+367 PVQSGQ
-374 DDTITAATEEP
+374 
-385 DEEAASTAA
+385 STVPVA
-394 QTASGADET
+394 
-403 GIAQAASA
+403 
-411 AGMNASVSVG
+411 
-421 EENVSAADLNV
+421 
-432 SASAAENAEA
+432 
-442 ISDVEAP
+442 
-449 AQDGQGTVS
+449 
-458 ETAAPKE
+458 AAPKAE
-465 EIQEEITKEEEPET
+465 EPQEEVLQEEVLQEEEPET
-479 VVLPTREIEEHIN
+479 VVLPAREIEEHIN
-492 AQPAM
+492 AQPVM

-532 EAEQVEKQITG
+532 ETEQVEKQITG

-613 QEPGQEDG
+613 HEPAQEDG
-621 EDYEEPAG
+621 EDYEEPAE

-646 NAEEYTGEE
+646 NTEEYTEEPDTADTEAEGE
-655 DAFAEEAGEYAED
+655 AAEEAVDDAAADTEVEEEPDAADTEAE
-668 EAFDEDEAG
+668 G
-677 DYVEPVEAAEAE
+677 EAAEEAVDDAAADTEVEEESDAAATEAEGEAAE
-689 EEFYE
+689 EAV
-694 EDADTADETDA
+694 DDAAADTEVEEEPDATDAAAEAVEDDVKDAETDA
-705 DDFEDAENDFDAD
+705 
-718 DAEATGEGADEE
+718 
-730 AAYETEADA
+730 
-739 DEEAAEDINADSKAN
+739 
-754 DKTAGKAGTDTD
+754 
-766 AEDIDADGETA
+766 
-777 EDEGADSETAEEAGT
+777 
-792 DDAQDTETDAADAK
+792 
-806 ETDAEPAE
+806 
-814 EASADKA
+814 
-821 DRKNVSRDAAAKGKK
+821 VAKGKK
-836 APGQKNGKP
+836 APGQKKGKP
-845 VRKAGGKE
+845 VRKAGKE

-952 IIQKANKLTDD
+952 IIQKANKLSDD
-963 SVKDMQKAMNQE
+963 SVKDMQKVMNQE

-983 EDTKGG
+983 EDTRGG

-1067 IQHANKKT
+1067 IQHANRKT

>member
-24 EAASIADTIDWTR
+24 EAASIADTIDWTK

-137 SKEYTEKWAYELA
+137 SKEYIEKWAYELA

-202 MKGEIVRQKAAEET
+202 MKGEIVRQKAAEEA
-216 GEVYPEAPE
+216 GEVYPETPE

-241 LMSDPDDIQVKVMNV
+241 LTSDPDDIQVKVMNV

-319 AVKEALNQPEEQG
+319 AVKEALNQSEEQG

-341 MTPVSVE
+341 MTPVSAE
-348 DGASEITEETLEQP
+348 ESSAEITEETLEQP
-362 MEAEI
+362 MEAPVQSGQSTV
-367 LPEEASF
+367 PEA
-374 DDTITAATEEP
+374 
-385 DEEAASTAA
+385 
-394 QTASGADET
+394 
-403 GIAQAASA
+403 
-411 AGMNASVSVG
+411 
-421 EENVSAADLNV
+421 
-432 SASAAENAEA
+432 
-442 ISDVEAP
+442 
-449 AQDGQGTVS
+449 
-458 ETAAPKE
+458 AAPKAE
-465 EIQEEITKEEEPET
+465 EKQEAEEPQEEEPET
-479 VVLPTREIEEHIN
+479 VVLPAREIEEHIN
-492 AQPAM
+492 AQSVM

-603 ADEVEELEEY
+603 TDEVEELEEY
-613 QEPGQEDG
+613 YEPAQEDG
-621 EDYEEPAG
+621 ENYEEPAE

-646 NAEEYTGEE
+646 NTEEYTEE
-655 DAFAEEAGEYAED
+655 SEAIDAD
-668 EAFDEDEAG
+668 T
-677 DYVEPVEAAEAE
+677 EAE
-689 EEFYE
+689 EEP
-694 EDADTADETDA
+694 
-705 DDFEDAENDFDAD
+705 
-718 DAEATGEGADEE
+718 
-730 AAYETEADA
+730 
-739 DEEAAEDINADSKAN
+739 
-754 DKTAGKAGTDTD
+754 
-766 AEDIDADGETA
+766 
-777 EDEGADSETAEEAGT
+777 
-792 DDAQDTETDAADAK
+792 DAADADI
-806 ETDAEPAE
+806 EVEEEPNAADADTEVEEEPDTADAEAEGEAAE
-814 EASADKA
+814 EAVDDTAAEKAGTEEPDATDADIEVEEEPDA
-821 DRKNVSRDAAAKGKK
+821 TDAAAEAVEDDVKDAETEAVVKDKK
-836 APGQKNGKP
+836 APGQKKGKP
-845 VRKAGGKE
+845 VRKAGKE

-906 TLAKKLMKEVQQTD
+906 TLAKKLMREVQQTD

-952 IIQKANKLTDD
+952 IIQKASKLSDD
-963 SVKDMQKAMNQE
+963 SVKDMQKVMNQE

-983 EDTKGG
+983 EDTRGG

-1067 IQHANKKT
+1067 IQHANRKT

>member
-137 SKEYTEKWAYELA
+137 SKEYIEKWAYELA

-202 MKGEIVRQKAAEET
+202 MKGEIVRQKAAEEA
-216 GEVYPEAPE
+216 GEVYPETPE

-241 LMSDPDDIQVKVMNV
+241 LTSDPDDIQVKVMNV

-319 AVKEALNQPEEQG
+319 AVKEALNQSEEQG

-341 MTPVSVE
+341 MTPVSAE
-348 DGASEITEETLEQP
+348 ESSAEITEETLEQP
-362 MEAEI
+362 MEAPVQSGQSTV
-367 LPEEASF
+367 PEA
-374 DDTITAATEEP
+374 
-385 DEEAASTAA
+385 
-394 QTASGADET
+394 
-403 GIAQAASA
+403 
-411 AGMNASVSVG
+411 
-421 EENVSAADLNV
+421 
-432 SASAAENAEA
+432 
-442 ISDVEAP
+442 
-449 AQDGQGTVS
+449 
-458 ETAAPKE
+458 AAPKAE
-465 EIQEEITKEEEPET
+465 EKQEEEPQEEEPQT
-479 VVLPTREIEEHIN
+479 VVLPAREIEEHIN
-492 AQPAM
+492 AQPVM

-603 ADEVEELEEY
+603 TDEVEELEEY
-613 QEPGQEDG
+613 YEPAQEDG
-621 EDYEEPAG
+621 ENYEEPAE

-646 NAEEYTGEE
+646 NTEEYTEE
-655 DAFAEEAGEYAED
+655 SEAI
-668 EAFDEDEAG
+668 
-677 DYVEPVEAAEAE
+677 AADTEAE
-689 EEFYE
+689 EEPNAAAADIEVE
-694 EDADTADETDA
+694 EEPNAAAADTEVEEEPDTADAEAEGEAAEEAVDDTAAEKAGTEEPDAAAADTEVEEEPDATDADTEVEEEPDATDAAAEAVEDDVKDAETDA
-705 DDFEDAENDFDAD
+705 
-718 DAEATGEGADEE
+718 
-730 AAYETEADA
+730 
-739 DEEAAEDINADSKAN
+739 
-754 DKTAGKAGTDTD
+754 
-766 AEDIDADGETA
+766 
-777 EDEGADSETAEEAGT
+777 
-792 DDAQDTETDAADAK
+792 
-806 ETDAEPAE
+806 
-814 EASADKA
+814 
-821 DRKNVSRDAAAKGKK
+821 VVKGKK
-836 APGQKNGKP
+836 APGQKKGKP
-845 VRKAGGKE
+845 VRKAGKE

-906 TLAKKLMKEVQQTD
+906 TLAKKLMREVQQTD

-952 IIQKANKLTDD
+952 IIQKASKLSDD
-963 SVKDMQKAMNQE
+963 SVKDMQKVMNQE

-983 EDTKGG
+983 EDTRGG

-1067 IQHANKKT
+1067 IQHANRKT

>member
-24 EAASIADTIDWTR
+24 EAASIADTIDWTK

-137 SKEYTEKWAYELA
+137 SKEYIEKWAYELA

-216 GEVYPEAPE
+216 GEIYPETPE

-241 LMSDPDDIQVKVMNV
+241 LTSDPDDIQVKVMNV

-319 AVKEALNQPEEQG
+319 AVKEALNQSEEQG

-341 MTPVSVE
+341 MTPVSAE
-348 DGASEITEETLEQP
+348 ESSAEITEETLEQP
-362 MEAEI
+362 MEAPVQSGQSTV
-367 LPEEASF
+367 PEA
-374 DDTITAATEEP
+374 
-385 DEEAASTAA
+385 
-394 QTASGADET
+394 
-403 GIAQAASA
+403 
-411 AGMNASVSVG
+411 
-421 EENVSAADLNV
+421 
-432 SASAAENAEA
+432 
-442 ISDVEAP
+442 
-449 AQDGQGTVS
+449 
-458 ETAAPKE
+458 AAPKAE
-465 EIQEEITKEEEPET
+465 EKQEAEEPQEEEPQEEEPET
-479 VVLPTREIEEHIN
+479 VVLPAREIEEHIN
-492 AQPAM
+492 AQPVM

-603 ADEVEELEEY
+603 SDEVEELEEY
-613 QEPGQEDG
+613 YEPAQEDG
-621 EDYEEPAG
+621 EDYEEPAE

-646 NAEEYTGEE
+646 NTEEYTEE
-655 DAFAEEAGEYAED
+655 SEAIDAD
-668 EAFDEDEAG
+668 T
-677 DYVEPVEAAEAE
+677 EAE
-689 EEFYE
+689 EEPNAAAADTEAE
-694 EDADTADETDA
+694 EEPDAAAADIEAEEEADTADAEAEGEAVEEAVDDTAADTEAEEEPDAVDADTEAEEEPDAAAADTEAEEEPDATEAAAEAVEDDVKDAETDA
-705 DDFEDAENDFDAD
+705 
-718 DAEATGEGADEE
+718 
-730 AAYETEADA
+730 
-739 DEEAAEDINADSKAN
+739 
-754 DKTAGKAGTDTD
+754 
-766 AEDIDADGETA
+766 
-777 EDEGADSETAEEAGT
+777 
-792 DDAQDTETDAADAK
+792 
-806 ETDAEPAE
+806 
-814 EASADKA
+814 
-821 DRKNVSRDAAAKGKK
+821 VAKGKK
-836 APGQKNGKP
+836 APGQKKGKP
-845 VRKAGGKE
+845 VRKAGKE

-952 IIQKANKLTDD
+952 IIQKANKLSDD
-963 SVKDMQKAMNQE
+963 SVKDMQKVMNQE

-983 EDTKGG
+983 EDTRGG

-1067 IQHANKKT
+1067 IQHANRKT

>member
-24 EAASIADTIDWTR
+24 EAASIADTIDWTK

-137 SKEYTEKWAYELA
+137 SKEYIEKWAYELA

-202 MKGEIVRQKAAEET
+202 MKGEIVRQKAAEEA

-241 LMSDPDDIQVKVMNV
+241 LTSDPDDIQVKVMNV

-319 AVKEALNQPEEQG
+319 AVKEALNQSEEQG

-341 MTPVSVE
+341 MTPVSAE
-348 DGASEITEETLEQP
+348 ESSAEITEETLEQP
-362 MEAEI
+362 MEAPVQSGQSTV
-367 LPEEASF
+367 PEA
-374 DDTITAATEEP
+374 
-385 DEEAASTAA
+385 
-394 QTASGADET
+394 
-403 GIAQAASA
+403 
-411 AGMNASVSVG
+411 
-421 EENVSAADLNV
+421 
-432 SASAAENAEA
+432 
-442 ISDVEAP
+442 
-449 AQDGQGTVS
+449 
-458 ETAAPKE
+458 AAPKAE
-465 EIQEEITKEEEPET
+465 EKQEAEEPQEEEPET
-479 VVLPTREIEEHIN
+479 VVLPAREIEEHIN
-492 AQPAM
+492 AQPVM

-603 ADEVEELEEY
+603 TDEVEELEEY
-613 QEPGQEDG
+613 YEPAQEDG
-621 EDYEEPAG
+621 ENYEEPAE

-646 NAEEYTGEE
+646 NTEEYTEE
-655 DAFAEEAGEYAED
+655 SEAIDAD
-668 EAFDEDEAG
+668 T
-677 DYVEPVEAAEAE
+677 EAE
-689 EEFYE
+689 EEP
-694 EDADTADETDA
+694 
-705 DDFEDAENDFDAD
+705 
-718 DAEATGEGADEE
+718 
-730 AAYETEADA
+730 
-739 DEEAAEDINADSKAN
+739 
-754 DKTAGKAGTDTD
+754 
-766 AEDIDADGETA
+766 
-777 EDEGADSETAEEAGT
+777 
-792 DDAQDTETDAADAK
+792 DAADADIEVEEEPNAADADTEVEEEPDTADAEAEGEAAAEAVDDTAAEK
-806 ETDAEPAE
+806 AGTEEPDAADADTEVEEEPDTTDADTEVEEEPDAT
-814 EASADKA
+814 
-821 DRKNVSRDAAAKGKK
+821 DAAAEAVEDDVKDAETEAVVKDKK
-836 APGQKNGKP
+836 APGQKKGKP
-845 VRKAGGKE
+845 VRKAGKE

-952 IIQKANKLTDD
+952 IIQKANKLSDD
-963 SVKDMQKAMNQE
+963 SVKDMQKVMNQE

-983 EDTKGG
+983 EDTRGG

-1067 IQHANKKT
+1067 IQHANRKT

>member
-24 EAASIADTIDWTR
+24 EAASIADTIDWTK

-137 SKEYTEKWAYELA
+137 SKEYIEKWAYELA

-202 MKGEIVRQKAAEET
+202 MKGEIVRQKAAEEA
-216 GEVYPEAPE
+216 GEVYPETPE

-241 LMSDPDDIQVKVMNV
+241 LTSDPDDIQVKVMNV

-319 AVKEALNQPEEQG
+319 AVKEALNQSEEQG

-341 MTPVSVE
+341 MTPVSAE
-348 DGASEITEETLEQP
+348 ESSAEITEETLEQP
-362 MEAEI
+362 MEAPVQSGQSTV
-367 LPEEASF
+367 PEA
-374 DDTITAATEEP
+374 
-385 DEEAASTAA
+385 
-394 QTASGADET
+394 
-403 GIAQAASA
+403 
-411 AGMNASVSVG
+411 
-421 EENVSAADLNV
+421 
-432 SASAAENAEA
+432 
-442 ISDVEAP
+442 
-449 AQDGQGTVS
+449 
-458 ETAAPKE
+458 AAPKAE
-465 EIQEEITKEEEPET
+465 EKQEEEPQEEEPQT
-479 VVLPTREIEEHIN
+479 VVLPAREIEEHIN
-492 AQPAM
+492 AQPVM

-603 ADEVEELEEY
+603 TDEVEELEEY
-613 QEPGQEDG
+613 YEPTQEDG
-621 EDYEEPAG
+621 EDYEEPAE

-646 NAEEYTGEE
+646 NTEEYTEE
-655 DAFAEEAGEYAED
+655 SEAIDAD
-668 EAFDEDEAG
+668 T
-677 DYVEPVEAAEAE
+677 EAE
-689 EEFYE
+689 EEP
-694 EDADTADETDA
+694 
-705 DDFEDAENDFDAD
+705 
-718 DAEATGEGADEE
+718 
-730 AAYETEADA
+730 
-739 DEEAAEDINADSKAN
+739 
-754 DKTAGKAGTDTD
+754 
-766 AEDIDADGETA
+766 
-777 EDEGADSETAEEAGT
+777 
-792 DDAQDTETDAADAK
+792 DAADADI
-806 ETDAEPAE
+806 EVEEEPDAADADTEVEEEPDTAEAEAEGEAAE
-814 EASADKA
+814 EAVDDTAAEKA
-821 DRKNVSRDAAAKGKK
+821 GTEEPDAADADTEVEEEPDTTDADTEVGEEADATEAAAEAVEDDVKDAETDAKGKK
-836 APGQKNGKP
+836 APGQKKGKP
-845 VRKAGGKE
+845 VRKAGKE

-952 IIQKANKLTDD
+952 IIQKANKLSDD
-963 SVKDMQKAMNQE
+963 SVKDMQKVMNQE

-983 EDTKGG
+983 EDTRGG

-1067 IQHANKKT
+1067 IQHANRKT

>member
-216 GEVYPEAPE
+216 GEVYSEAPE

-385 DEEAASTAA
+385 EEEAASTAA
-394 QTASGADET
+394 QTASGADEA
-403 GIAQAASA
+403 GIAHVASA
-411 AGMNASVSVG
+411 PTENTEVVS
-421 EENVSAADLNV
+421 S
-432 SASAAENAEA
+432 
-442 ISDVEAP
+442 VEAP
-449 AQDGQGTVS
+449 AQDGQSIVS
-458 ETAAPKE
+458 EATAPKAE
-465 EIQEEITKEEEPET
+465 EIQEENTEEEEPET

-595 LEKGKTIP
+595 LEKGKSIP

-621 EDYEEPAG
+621 EDYEEPAE

-646 NAEEYTGEE
+646 NVEEYTGEE

-694 EDADTADETDA
+694 EDADTADEMDADETDA
-705 DDFEDAENDFDAD
+705 ADFNDAENDFDAD

-730 AAYETEADA
+730 AAYEADA
-739 DEEAAEDINADSKAN
+739 DEEATEDTDADTKAN
-754 DKTAGKAGTDTD
+754 DKAAGKAVTDTD
-766 AEDIDADGETA
+766 AEDIDADVENA
-777 EDEGADSETAEEAGT
+777 EGADAEEAGETAEEADT
-792 DDAQDTETDAADAK
+792 DAVEDTEAETDAADAG
-806 ETDAEPAE
+806 ETDAEAAE

-821 DRKNVSRDAAAKGKK
+821 DRKNASKDAASKGKK